1 MIPASYAQRRL
12 WLVDRLEGPSALYV
26 VPLVL
31 RISGRPDVTALREA
45 LRDVV
50 TRHEALRTRFPQVDG
65 EPVQE
70 IVPAAALPELLAVD
84 EVPADELEAEIRR
97 TGGHVFDLTAG
108 IPFHARLLTV
118 DDRTSALVIALH
130 HIAADGWSAAPL
142 WRDLSA
148 AYTARLAG
156 AEPDLDP
163 LPVQYADYTLWQREL
178 LGDADDPGSLLAE
191 QLAHWR
197 AALADAPE
205 ELELPTDRP
214 RPGASA
220 HDGGAVRLDIPADLH
235 ALLADVA
242 RAENATMFMVWH
254 AAVAVLLSKLGAGDD
269 IPIGS
274 PFAGRDEADLED
286 LVGFFVN
293 TLVLRTDLTGDPV
306 FTEVVRRVRSAT
318 VAAMNH
324 QDVPFERL
332 VEELAPARSLTR
344 HPLFQVNLTL
354 HNTPQARVDLPG
366 VTAVADFAD
375 LPLAKY
381 DLDFQILEHFD
392 EQGRPAGQRVEL
404 HYSADLFDRATVE
417 TLAGRLLRVL
427 RQAAH
432 TPHLA
437 LHAVDVLSPAEHETL
452 LAAVGDTT
460 APPPGATV
468 PDLFAARAAAH
479 PGATAVTHDGNSL
492 TYAELDAGSNR
503 LARHLVAC
511 GAGPGA
517 RVAVSLDR
525 APGLVVALLAVMKAG
540 AAYLPLD
547 PAYPAARIDALLT
560 DAAPALLLTTAD
572 TAAHAVAPSG
582 LRRVLLDEQDVRTAV
597 GARDAGPLAQDE
609 RRASLRPGHP
619 AYVIHTSGSTG
630 TPKGVVVA
638 HAQVTALLRSAAD
651 RYGFG
656 TDDVWTWFHSYAFD
670 FSVWEL
676 WGALLTGGRLVV
688 VGHDTSRSPA
698 DFHGLL
704 VREGVTVLSQ
714 TPSAFQQLDRADA
727 RQDTA
732 ALDARL
738 RLVVFGGEVLD
749 PARLTEWHAR
759 HGADGPRL
767 VNMYGITETTVHV
780 THLDLDAD
788 NCGAPGT
795 HGGSPVGR
803 PLDHTRVYVLD
814 DALRPVPPGVPG
826 EMYVTGS
833 GLALGYLE
841 RPGTTAARFV
851 ACPYEPGERMYRT
864 GDRARRAT
872 DGTLTYLGRTDD
884 QVKLR
889 GFRIEP
895 GEVEAALL
903 GHPQVAQAAVVL
915 RTDAPGGRRLVGYVV
930 PRDPAGATGEDG
942 AEPARRAREYAA
954 AVLPAHMVPSV
965 CVPLAR
971 LPLTANG
978 KLDRAALPAPGRES
992 TTVRGRGP
1000 ATVREQIL
1008 CTAFADVLDLP
1019 EVGADDDFF
1028 ALGGHSMLAVRLLD
1042 HLRAQGVRVD
1052 MRTLFTAPT
1061 PARLATVAGPEPVRI
1076 PEGTVP
1082 PGAAHLTP
1090 AMVPLAGLTEDELR
1104 TLTDALPDGAAGV
1117 ADVYP
1122 LGPLQEGLFFHHRF
1136 HAGASTASNTESG
1149 TPSAATG
1156 DQDAYVVRYVLGF
1169 DTAQLLDS
1177 FLTALSQV
1185 IDRHDVLRTS
1195 LAWTDLPH
1203 PVQVVH
1209 RHAELPVTE
1218 IDLGDGTD
1226 PVERLLAHGDEPL
1239 DLRSAPLMD
1248 ARTATEPGTG
1258 RRLLA
1263 VRMHHITQDHTT
1275 LDLVLREVTAVL
1287 AGRGDGLPAPRPYR
1301 DFVGQA
1307 LLSTPAEEHGAYFGR
1322 LLGDVTEPTAP
1333 FGVREVRGSG
1343 TDVTER
1349 RTVLDGPVTA
1359 RLRDQA
1365 RRAGVS
1371 AATVLHVVWSRVL
1384 AAVSGR
1390 DDVVFGTLLL
1400 GRMQAGDGASDV
1412 PGMFI
1417 NTLPVRART
1426 ADTDVAGAVHAMHH
1440 QLAELLVH
1448 EHASLA
1454 VAQRASGVRAPDPL
1468 FTAVLNYRHNSEGGP
1483 GAVLPP
1489 GTELLAFRE
1498 RTDYPLIVSVDDDG
1512 RALAF
1517 DVQAAAS
1524 LDPDLVT
1531 RLLHATAERVV
1542 DALEGAPD
1550 TPLADLDVLPAAE
1563 RHRILTEWNDT
1574 VAPGPVPTLDAL
1586 FADRA
1591 AATPHARALA
1601 FDHENTSADHED
1613 GREEGHGGTEHLDYA
1628 ELDARAN
1635 RLARHLIGHGVGPED
1650 RVLLLMD
1657 RSPDLVV
1664 ALLAVL
1670 KSGAAYVPVD
1680 PDQPAERI
1688 AHLCGDAAPAVVLT
1702 RTAHAGDVPVD
1713 APVAIVVDD
1722 PAVRSTVAA
1731 LSAHP
1736 VTQGERSTP
1745 LHPAHPAY
1753 VIYTSGSTG
1762 TPKGVVVPHSGA
1774 VNLLAFRWPGLT
1786 ADSRLLQF
1794 ASIGFDVATWEIMTA
1809 FSAGACLVVAP
1820 AARLLPRAGLE
1831 DLVERHAVTHLQL
1844 PPTVLGMVEDD
1855 HRLARVRTLLVAGEA
1870 LGQSLVDRWGADRWF
1885 GNAYGPTEI
1894 TVIAAADGPLRPG
1907 DAPTIGR
1914 PLPGVR
1920 LYVLDARLQ
1929 PVPDGVDGDLYVA
1942 GAGVARGYLDR
1953 PGLSAERFVADP
1965 HGAFGTRMYRTGD
1978 RAHRTAEGRLLYT
1991 GRADDQV
1998 KIRGFR
2004 IEPGEIETRLTE
2016 HEGVAHAVVVA
2027 RDDVPGA
2034 PGDRRLVA
2042 YVVPTDP
2049 GATGLPALLRGY
2061 LAARLPAHLV
2071 PAAFVSLD
2079 RLPLSVN
2086 GKLDRAAL
2094 PAPDPATGAGAARP
2108 TGTYD
2113 ELLCAAMAQALG
2125 LPRVGADDDFFA
2137 LGGHS
2142 LLAVRL
2148 VSRIRAV
2155 LGVEIPVHAVFEAP
2169 TAARLA
2175 ARMGEWTG
2183 IGVRPAVAV
2192 GVRPGRLPLSYAQRR
2207 LWFVDRL
2214 EGASALYNIPLV
2226 VRLSGRVDG
2235 AALGAALGDVVV
2247 RHEALRTRFP
2257 QVEGEPYQE
2266 VVPAGEVRVEL
2277 PVVPVRA
2284 GELEGRIE
2292 ECSGYVFDLAGE
2304 LPVRATLLTV
2314 DEESSVLVL
2323 VVHHIAGDGWSLAP
2337 LWRDLSTAYAARR
2350 AGHAPGW
2357 EPLPVQYADYTL
2369 WQRDL
2374 LGDPGDPESVLAEQ
2388 TSHWRTTLG
2397 GLPEELT
2404 LPTDRPRPS
2413 VESHRGAA
2421 TPVRV
2426 PAELHVRLAELAR
2439 SEGVTMFMVWQA
2451 AVAVLLSRLGAG
2463 EDIPLGSPVAGRTDE
2478 SLEDLVGLFV
2488 NTLVLR
2494 TDLSGDPAFTDVL
2507 ARVRRDALGALH
2519 HQEVPFERLV
2529 EELAPPRSMGRHPL
2543 FQTVLEVQ
2551 STPLLVPELAGVDVE
2566 VLPYAV
2572 RDAKFDLDLQV
2583 AERFDADGR
2592 PTGMEGE
2599 LVHAAD
2605 LFDRPTAEAL
2615 ANRLLLVLDAVA
2627 TTPGRPVHTVDVL
2640 DEAER
2645 RLVRDRSGQQP
2656 EIGGPDA
2663 RVYILDD
2670 RLMPVP
2676 PGMTGRL
2683 YTTCD
2688 ESTDDAV
2695 ASPFTEEESVMR
2707 PTGAHAYWDEGG
2719 RVRIVAPGTGTT
2731 PVTDAQP
2738 SVTAPARRGTGL
2750 REELLR
2756 TAFAHVLGVEE
2767 VLADDDFF
2775 ALGGH
2780 SLQAVRLVSR
2790 IRAVLGVELRV
2801 RDLFET
2807 PTVAGLAA
2815 RLDEATGTDV
2825 RPAVAV
2831 GVRPGRLPL
2840 SYAQRRLWFVDRL
2853 EGASALYNIPLV
2865 VRLSGRVDGAALGA
2879 ALGDVVVRHEALR
2892 TRFPQVEGEPYQEVV
2907 PAGEVRVELPVVP
2920 VRAGELEGRIEEC
2933 SGYVFDLAGELPVRA
2948 TLLTVGEE
2956 SSVLVLVVHHIAG
2969 DGWSLAP
2976 LWRDLST
2983 AYAARRAGHAP
2994 GWEPLPVQYADYTLW
3009 QQRMFDD
3016 EEASASRLTAQ
3027 VEHWRAALD
3036 GVPHELAL
3044 PFDRP
3049 RPARP
3054 GRGGGWADIEVPAEL
3069 HARMVKLA
3077 RSEGVTMFMVWQA
3090 AVAVLLSRLG
3100 AGEDIPLGSPVAGRT
3115 DESLEDLVGFFLN
3128 TLVLRTD
3135 LSGDPA
3141 FTDVLARVRTTA
3153 LDALDHQDVPFD
3165 RLVEKLAP
3173 ARYTDRVPFFQ
3184 VLVAVQNMPQAPVAL
3199 DGLDSD
3205 AGPGKPTTA
3214 KVDLDVQV
3222 VELHDEDGAPSG
3234 MTGGLTYATD
3244 LFDHSTAET
3253 LVARLLRVLDAATAD
3268 PARQISRIDVF
3279 DPAERRRLLTESN
3292 GPRSDTL
3299 ALTVPELFT
3308 IRASRSPKTI
3318 ALDTGAE
3325 QVTYGQLE
3333 ARSNRLAH
3341 HLMDLGVGP
3350 ETVVAV
3356 VMDRSPDVVTTLLA
3370 VLKAGGAY
3378 LTLDPTQ
3385 PATRRAG
3392 MAALAGAEVCLAD
3405 GRHADEARGMFATVV
3420 VADAGDSA
3428 WADRPAGTV
3437 AGRSL
3442 PDQLA
3447 YIMFTSGSTGEPKGI
3462 GTTHRDI
3469 VDLAGDRCW
3478 QFSGTARGMFAAPH
3492 TFDGSTVEVWVRLL
3506 TGGALVVTPP
3516 GRTDAARLRG
3526 LVADHGLTHAH
3537 LTAGLFRVIAEED
3550 PAAFTGVHDVLT
3562 GADIVPK
3569 EAVRRVLEAVP
3580 GIVVRSSYGPTESTV
3595 IATQIALTDP
3605 DTLGEVVSIGR
3616 PMDNTGVYVLDDRLR
3631 PVPAGVAGEA
3641 YIAGAGLARGYV
3653 ARAGLTAERFVACP
3667 FDAEGARM
3675 YRTGDIVRRR
3685 ADGALEFVSRADD
3698 QVKIR
3703 GFRVEPGEVEKLLAA
3718 HPAVAQ
3724 AVVTVREDTPGDKRL
3739 VAHVTYTPGESLF
3752 DVREFVA
3759 GHLPEYLVPDA
3770 VVVLDRLPLTANGKV
3785 DRAALP
3791 APEAVSAGAPRRPPS
3806 LREELL
3812 CSVFAQVLDVPRV
3825 GVDDDFFALGG
3836 HSLLAVRLVSRIRSL
3851 LGAEIPV
3858 QAVFETSTVAGL
3870 AAVVEDAVSTGTL
3883 RPALTSRDRP
3893 RRVPLSYAQRRL
3905 WFVDRLEA
3913 AGPLYNIPLALRL
3926 TGTLDSGALRAAWTD
3941 LLTRHESLR
3950 TRFLHADGDPYQD
3963 IVSLDDFPPYFAVE
3977 TVDRADLDA
3986 RITEAAGHVFDLTA
4000 GPPVRATLLDV
4011 EGPDS
4016 DEAVLVLLT
4025 HHIVADGWSMVPL
4038 LRDLSTAYTA
4048 RRAGHAPG
4056 WEPLPVQYA
4065 DHTLWQR
4072 DLLGDGDD
4080 PDSVLGRQVAFW
4092 RDALSDSPEE
4102 LTLPTDRP
4110 RPAVASR
4117 EGGWVPMATPAGL
4130 HARLTELAVAQGTT
4144 TFMVWQAALAVLL
4157 SRLGAGQDI
4166 PVGSPVAGRTDEAAD
4181 DLIGFFVNTLVLR
4194 TDLSGDPTFTEVLG
4208 RVRRAALGALGHQD
4222 IPFERLVEELAPTR
4236 SRARHPLFQVLLAVQ
4251 NVPGASVELPG
4262 LHVEALPTELGRAK
4276 FDLDLHV
4283 AERFDDEGRPAGT
4296 DGGITY
4302 AADLFDRSTVEA
4314 LIDRLLLVLHAV
4326 VADPTARVRDIAL
4339 LDPAAHHRVLTEWN
4353 STGRAEPAATVPDR
4367 FRAQAARTPHTPAL
4381 VADGART
4388 TYAELD
4394 AASDRLAQ
4402 YLTRHGAGPGQL
4414 VAVAMERSPET
4425 ITALLAVLK
4434 TGGAYLPVDVGY
4446 PTARVELMLRDA
4458 APVALLTTGDIA
4470 DRLPGTG
4477 EDRPRIVLDDPRT
4490 RDAVAAEK
4498 AVPTAT
4504 PPHLDSAAY
4513 TIYTSG
4519 STGTPKGVVATHRAV
4534 DRLVRPADYADVRAE
4549 DVVSHLGSVSF
4560 DSTTFDIWATLL
4572 NGATL
4577 AVGPAGSPSVA
4588 DIRDF
4593 LARHRVTVALLPTG
4607 LLHQVIDLDV
4617 EVLRGV
4623 RSVLTGG
4630 EALSV
4635 EHCRTLLDAL
4645 PGVRLMNGYGPTE
4658 SITYTH
4664 THVVTPE
4671 DVDSG
4676 RAIPLGRPLARTR
4689 AYVLDTALQ
4698 PVPVGVPGE
4707 LYIAGDGL
4715 ARGYTHRPGLS
4726 AERFTACPFEDGGA
4740 RMYRTG
4746 DLVRWRSDGVLEFV
4760 GRADDQTKIGGFRVE
4775 PGEVEATVSAHPD
4788 VAQAVVV
4795 VREDTPGDK
4804 RLAAYAAPA
4813 DPAVSGV
4820 ELSDRIRE
4828 FVADRLPD
4836 HMVPPFVT
4844 VLDRL
4849 PLTPNGK
4856 VDRAG
4861 LPTPDPMAAVSVE
4874 RGPASPYEELLGVVF
4889 ADVLRLPRVGIDD
4902 DFFALGGHSLLAV
4915 RLVSRIRTVLG
4926 AETSVAA
4933 VFENPTVSGLARQL
4947 TRDGG
4952 RARPVVVPMP
4962 RPPVLPL
4969 SYGQSRLWFVD
4980 RIEGPNHLYN
4990 ICLVLRLTGDL
5001 DPEILRT
5008 ALTDVVT
5015 RHESLRTTFPLVDD
5029 EPSQHVL
5036 PVDEAAVDLPVTAV
5050 TEEELAEAL
5059 AALAAHPFDLASEL
5073 PLRTAL
5079 FSLRPGAWVFSL
5091 TVHHIAGDGWS
5102 MGPLWRDLSQ
5112 AYRARAAGRPPEWVP
5127 LPVQYADHTLWQRD
5141 LLGDVNDPDSVLATQ
5156 VAHWKDRLR
5165 GAPQELALPVDRPRP
5180 AVSDH
5185 RAGLVPLN
5193 IPAPLHAR
5201 LAELA
5206 LGQGVTMFM
5215 LLHAAVAVLLSKSGA
5230 GRDIV
5235 MGSPV
5240 AGRTDQAVDD
5250 LVGFFAGT
5258 LVLRTDLS
5266 GDPDFL
5272 QLLDRVRKA
5281 GLDAFEH
5288 QDVPFER
5295 LVEELAPARSMAR
5308 NPLFQVM
5315 LAVQNNH
5322 RGTLSL
5328 PGVHV
5333 SEERAGSLTAR
5344 FDLDFE
5350 IRESFD
5356 EDGAPAGLD
5365 GEVVFAAELFDRST
5379 VETLAARLTRV
5390 LEEVAADPTL
5400 PVARA
5405 DLLDDAERRRVL
5417 EEWNATAGP
5426 LPDDTLAGLLARQ
5439 AARTPGGVALVS
5451 DGTQVTYAEL
5461 DERSDRLARHLIGL
5475 GAAPETLVGVA
5486 LDRSVE
5492 QIVALLAVVKTGAAY
5507 LPVDPGQPRRRT
5519 DLVLT
5524 DASPVLVLSTAETTA
5539 RLGGTESTAP
5549 ARWIDLDG
5557 PAVEALQGA
5566 PAPAPVTD
5574 TDRVTPLLP
5583 DHPAYV
5589 MYTSGSTG
5597 TPKGVCVP
5605 HHGVVN
5611 QLAWMQEE
5619 YRLEPTDRMLQRA
5632 SFGFDASVWEIF
5644 WPLLN
5649 GAAVVLSG
5657 PGAHAD
5663 PAHLAELIDREGVT
5677 VAQFVPSVL
5686 RTFLDGGAA
5695 ARCTGLRTVL
5705 CLGEALPAA
5714 VRDRFREVLGVP
5726 LHNLYGPTEASIAV
5740 TSWPCDAAQDGDT
5753 VPIGRPLRNIR
5764 AYVLDDGLLPASPG
5778 TAGELYVAGDGLAR
5792 GYLGRPVLT
5801 SERFVAC
5808 PFGHPGERMY
5818 RTGDIVRW
5826 TAGGHL
5832 EFLDRADDQVKIRG
5846 FRIEPGEIEATL
5858 AAHPEVAQAAVVTRE
5873 DPDGEPA
5880 LAGYFVPA
5888 AAADT
5893 ADDDDA
5899 DLGRQVRDYLAD
5911 RLPEHLVPP
5920 VLMPLD
5926 ALPLTLNGKLDRA
5939 ALPAPDY
5946 TALAA
5951 GGRGPVT
5958 LREQLLCSVFEQV
5971 LGVSAVGVDASF
5983 FDLGGHSL
5991 LAVRLV
5997 NRVKVVIG
6005 ADVPVR
6011 AVFEAPTVAGLLA
6024 WISREG
6030 RQGTTDVLVPMRA
6043 SGGRPPLFCAHT
6055 VLGLGWEYGWLAD
6068 AAPREQ
6074 PLYALR
6080 PRGMDT
6086 GAEEL
6091 PESLARMAADYVTQ
6105 IRAVQPEGPYHL
6117 LGWSF
6122 GGNVVQEMAAQLQD
6136 EGEEVAALILL
6147 DSSPVDGPVTDG
6159 QRAGFAEQEEKVAG
6173 ALTGEEHEAYL
6184 RVVRNNTRILLAH
6197 RTRKTSGTLLLIS
6210 ADSEAKGALWQPLV
6224 SGEVREHT
6232 LDCAHREMLLDPDV
6246 VRRIWDIAAGELEP
6260 TDTDPDPA

>member
-1 MIPASYAQRRL
+1 MHVIPASYAQRRL
-12 WLVDRLEGPSALYV
+12 WLVDRLEGPSALYT

-31 RISGRPDVTALREA
+31 RLTGRPDVAALRAA
-45 LRDVV
+45 LHDVV
-50 TRHEALRTRFPQVDG
+50 ARHEALRTRFRQVDG

-70 IVPAAALPELLAVD
+70 IVPVGDLADLLTED
-84 EVPADELEAEIRR
+84 EVRAGELEDEIGR
-97 TGGHVFDLTAG
+97 TARHVFDLASG

-142 WRDLSA
+142 WRDLSV
-148 AYTARLAG
+148 AYAARLNG
-156 AEPDLDP
+156 AEPDVAP

-197 AALADAPE
+197 AALAGAPE
-205 ELELPTDRP
+205 ELALPTDRP
-214 RPGASA
+214 RPVASA
-220 HDGGAVRLDIPADLH
+220 HEGGIVRLDVPADLH
-235 ALLADVA
+235 ARLAELA
-242 RAENATMFMVWH
+242 RAQNATMFMVWH
-254 AAVAVLLSKLGAGDD
+254 AALAVLLSKLGAGED

-293 TLVLRTDLTGDPV
+293 SLVLRTDVSGDPA
-306 FTEVVRRVRSAT
+306 FTEVVRRVRGT
-318 VAAMNH
+318 VVDAMNH

-354 HNTPQARVDLPG
+354 HNTPRVLVDLPG
-366 VTAVADFAD
+366 LEAVADFAG
-375 LPLAKY
+375 LTLAKY
-381 DLDFQILEHFD
+381 DLDVQVQERFD
-392 EQGRPAGQRVEL
+392 EQGRPTGQRVEL
-404 HYSADLFDRATVE
+404 HYSADLFDRATAE
-417 TLAGRLLRVL
+417 AIAGRLLRVL

-432 TPHLA
+432 IPDLP
-437 LHAVDVLSPAEHETL
+437 LHAVDVLSPAEQETL
-452 LAAVGDTT
+452 LAAAGDTA
-460 APPPGATV
+460 APPPGATL
-468 PDLFAARAAAH
+468 PDLFAVRAAAH
-479 PGATAVTHDGNSL
+479 PDATAVGHGATAL
-492 TYAELDAGSNR
+492 TYAELDADSNR
-503 LARHLVAC
+503 LARHLVAR
-511 GAGPGA
+511 GAGPET
-517 RVAVSLDR
+517 RVAVSLER
-525 APGLVVALLAVMKAG
+525 TPALVTALLAVMKAG
-540 AAYLPLD
+540 AAYLPVD
-547 PAYPAARIDALLT
+547 PGHPAARTDALLT
-560 DAAPALLLTTAD
+560 HAAPALLITTAG
-572 TAAHAVAPSG
+572 TTAHAVAASG
-582 LRRVLLDEQDVRTAV
+582 LPRVPLDDPETRAAV
-597 GARDAGPLAQDE
+597 AARDAGPLTQDE
-609 RRASLRPGHP
+609 RRAPLRPEHP

-630 TPKGVVVA
+630 APKGVVVE
-638 HAQVTALLRSAAD
+638 HAQVTALLRAAAE

-688 VGHDTSRSPA
+688 VDHDTSRSPA
-698 DFHGLL
+698 DFHALL

-714 TPSAFQQLDRADA
+714 TPSAFQQLDQADA
-727 RQDTA
+727 RQDAA

-738 RLVVFGGEVLD
+738 RLVVFGGEALD
-749 PARLTEWHAR
+749 PARLTDWYAR
-759 HGADGPRL
+759 HDGDGPRL

-780 THLDLDAD
+780 THLDLDPRAGD
-788 NCGAPGT
+788 VPGT

-803 PLDHTRVYVLD
+803 PLDHVRVHVLD

-833 GLALGYLE
+833 GVARGYLD
-841 RPGTTAARFV
+841 RPATTAARFV
-851 ACPYEPGERMYRT
+851 ACPFEPGTRMYRT
-864 GDRARRAT
+864 GDRARRTA
-872 DGTLTYLGRTDD
+872 DGALTYLGRADD

-903 GHPQVAQAAVVL
+903 DHGQIAQAAVVL
-915 RTDAPGGRRLVGYVV
+915 RTGPPGDRRLVGYVV
-930 PRDPAGATGEDG
+930 PRDPAGATGEPG
-942 AEPARRAREYAA
+942 AELARRAREHAA
-954 AVLPAHMVPSV
+954 ALLPAHMVPSV
-965 CVPLAR
+965 CVPLER
-971 LPLTANG
+971 LPLTSNG
-978 KLDRAALPAPGRES
+978 KLDRAALPAPDRES
-992 TTVRGRGP
+992 ATGGGRGP
-1000 ATVREQIL
+1000 ATTREETL

-1019 EVGADDDFF
+1019 SVGVNDDFF

-1042 HLRAQGVRVD
+1042 RLRAEGVRVD

-1061 PARLATVAGPEPVRI
+1061 PARLAAAAGAEPVWL

-1082 PGAAHLTP
+1082 PDATRLTP
-1090 AMVPLAGLTEDELR
+1090 DMVPLAGLTEDELR
-1104 TLTDALPDGAAGV
+1104 TVTDTLPDGVAGV
-1117 ADVYP
+1117 ADIYP
-1122 LGPLQEGLFFHHRF
+1122 LGPLQEGLFFHHRL
-1136 HAGASTASNTESG
+1136 HAGSDTADG
-1149 TPSAATG
+1149 TDGG
-1156 DQDAYVVRYVLGF
+1156 DPYVVRYVLAF
-1169 DTAQLLDS
+1169 DTPQALDS
-1177 FLTALSQV
+1177 FLAALVQV

-1195 LAWTDLPH
+1195 LAWRGLPH
-1203 PVQVVH
+1203 PVQIVH
-1209 RHAELPVTE
+1209 RHAALPVTE
-1218 IDLGDGTD
+1218 TDLGEGPD
-1226 PVERLLAHGDEPL
+1226 PVERLLAHDDEPL
-1239 DLRSAPLMD
+1239 DLSRAPLMD

-1263 VRMHHITQDHTT
+1263 LRMHHITQDHTT
-1275 LDLVLREVTAVL
+1275 LDLVLREATAVL
-1287 AGRGDGLPAPRPYR
+1287 AGRGGTLPAPRPYR
-1301 DFVGQA
+1301 DFVGRA
-1307 LLSTPAEEHGAYFGR
+1307 LLSTPAEEHSAYFGR
-1322 LLGDVTEPTAP
+1322 LLGDVTEPTAA
-1333 FGVREVRGSG
+1333 FGILEGRGDGS
-1343 TDVTER
+1343 DVTEH
-1349 RTVLDGPVTA
+1349 RTVLDAPVAA
-1359 RLRDQA
+1359 RLRAQA

-1400 GRMQAGDGASDV
+1400 GRTQSGEGAGDV
-1412 PGMFI
+1412 PGLFI

-1426 ADTDVAGAVHAMHH
+1426 AGTDVGGALDAMHH
-1440 QLAELLVH
+1440 QLAELMVH

-1454 VAQRASGVRAPDPL
+1454 AAQRAGGVRAPAPL
-1468 FTAVLNYRHNSEGGP
+1468 FTAVFNYRHNASGGP
-1483 GAVLPP
+1483 GTVLPP

-1498 RTDYPLIVSVDDDG
+1498 RTTYPLLVSVDDDG

-1517 DVQAAAS
+1517 DVQAAAP
-1524 LDPDLVT
+1524 LDPALVT
-1531 RLLHATAERVV
+1531 RLLHATTERVV
-1542 DALEGAPD
+1542 DALEHAPG
-1550 TPLADLDVLPAAE
+1550 TSLADLDVLPDAE
-1563 RHRILTEWNDT
+1563 RHRILTEGNGTGHSD
-1574 VAPGPVPTLDAL
+1574 ADRTLVDV

-1591 AATPHARALA
+1591 AATPQAVALTY
-1601 FDHENTSADHED
+1601 DHD
-1613 GREEGHGGTEHLDYA
+1613 GAPEELDYA
-1628 ELDARAN
+1628 GLDARAN
-1635 RLARHLIGHGVGPED
+1635 RLARHLIGRGVGPED
-1650 RVLLLMD
+1650 RVMLLMD

-1688 AHLCGDAAPAVVLT
+1688 AHLYADAAPAAVLT
-1702 RTAHAGDVPVD
+1702 STAHAASLPAFIA
-1713 APVAIVVDD
+1713 APVVVDD
-1722 PAVRSTVAA
+1722 PAVRSAVAA
-1731 LSAHP
+1731 HALEP
-1736 VTQGERSTP
+1736 ITQDERTRRLRPS
-1745 LHPAHPAY
+1745 HPAY
-1753 VIYTSGSTG
+1753 AIYTSGSTG

-1786 ADSRLLQF
+1786 AESRLLQF

-1809 FSAGACLVVAP
+1809 FAAGARLVVAP
-1820 AARLLPRAGLE
+1820 AVRLLPGAGLE
-1831 DLVERHAVTHLQL
+1831 DLVARHAVTHLQL
-1844 PPTVLGMVEDD
+1844 PPTVLGMVTDD
-1855 HRLARVRTLLVAGEA
+1855 HRLASVRTLLVAGEA

-1885 GNAYGPTEI
+1885 GNAYGPTEVS
-1894 TVIAAADGPLRPG
+1894 VIATADGPLRPG
-1907 DAPTIGR
+1907 AAPTIGR
-1914 PLPGVR
+1914 ALPGVR
-1920 LYVLDARLQ
+1920 LYVLDARLR

-1942 GAGVARGYLDR
+1942 GAGVARGYVGL
-1953 PGLSAERFVADP
+1953 PALSAERFVADP
-1965 HGAFGTRMYRTGD
+1965 YGAVGTRMYRTGD
-1978 RAHRTAEGRLLYT
+1978 TVRRTSDGRLLYV
-1991 GRADDQV
+1991 GRTDDQV
-1998 KIRGFR
+1998 KIRGVR
-2004 IEPGEIETRLTE
+2004 IEPGEIEKRLTE
-2016 HEGVAHAVVVA
+2016 HASIAHAAVVA

-2034 PGDRRLVA
+2034 LGDKRLVA
-2042 YVVPTDP
+2042 YVVPKEP
-2049 GATGLPALLRGY
+2049 GAPRAAGLFAVLRDH

-2071 PAAFVSLD
+2071 PSAFVALE

-2094 PAPDPATGAGAARP
+2094 PVPDPAADAGAGRP
-2108 TGTYD
+2108 AGTYE
-2113 ELLCAAMAQALG
+2113 ELICASMAEVLG
-2125 LPRVGADDDFFA
+2125 VPRVGVDDDFFA

-2148 VSRIRAV
+2148 VGRVRAV
-2155 LGVEIPVHAVFEAP
+2155 LDVEIPVHAVFEDP
-2169 TAARLA
+2169 TATRLA

-2183 IGVRPAVAV
+2183 ARARTAVVAGERPE
-2192 GVRPGRLPLSYAQRR
+2192 RLPLSYAQRR

-2226 VRLSGRVDG
+2226 VRLSGRVDV
-2235 AALGAALGDVVV
+2235 AALRAALGDVVG

-2266 VVPAGEVRVEL
+2266 IVPVDEARGECAVVPVPAGEV
-2277 PVVPVRA
+2277 
-2284 GELEGRIE
+2284 EGRIGE
-2292 ECSGYVFDLAGE
+2292 FSGHVFDLATE
-2304 LPVRATLLTV
+2304 LPVRATLLTSG
-2314 DEESSVLVL
+2314 EESSVLVL

-2337 LWRDLSTAYAARR
+2337 LWRDVSTAYAARLSGR
-2350 AGHAPGW
+2350 APDFP
-2357 EPLPVQYADYTL
+2357 PLPVQYADYAL
-2369 WQRDL
+2369 WQHRLFGEEDAADSR
-2374 LGDPGDPESVLAEQ
+2374 LGAEVE
-2388 TSHWRTTLG
+2388 HWRAALDG
-2397 GLPEELT
+2397 VPHEIALPF
-2404 LPTDRPRPS
+2404 DRPRP
-2413 VESHRGAA
+2413 ERPGRGGGW
-2421 TPVRV
+2421 VDIEV
-2426 PAELHVRLAELAR
+2426 PADLHARMAALAR

-2478 SLEDLVGLFV
+2478 SLEG
-2488 NTLVLR
+2488 
-2494 TDLSGDPAFTDVL
+2494 
-2507 ARVRRDALGALH
+2507 
-2519 HQEVPFERLV
+2519 
-2529 EELAPPRSMGRHPL
+2529 
-2543 FQTVLEVQ
+2543 
-2551 STPLLVPELAGVDVE
+2551 
-2566 VLPYAV
+2566 
-2572 RDAKFDLDLQV
+2572 
-2583 AERFDADGR
+2583 
-2592 PTGMEGE
+2592 
-2599 LVHAAD
+2599 
-2605 LFDRPTAEAL
+2605 
-2615 ANRLLLVLDAVA
+2615 
-2627 TTPGRPVHTVDVL
+2627 
-2640 DEAER
+2640 
-2645 RLVRDRSGQQP
+2645 
-2656 EIGGPDA
+2656 
-2663 RVYILDD
+2663 
-2670 RLMPVP
+2670 
-2676 PGMTGRL
+2676 
-2683 YTTCD
+2683 
-2688 ESTDDAV
+2688 
-2695 ASPFTEEESVMR
+2695 
-2707 PTGAHAYWDEGG
+2707 
-2719 RVRIVAPGTGTT
+2719 
-2731 PVTDAQP
+2731 
-2738 SVTAPARRGTGL
+2738 
-2750 REELLR
+2750 
-2756 TAFAHVLGVEE
+2756 
-2767 VLADDDFF
+2767 
-2775 ALGGH
+2775 
-2780 SLQAVRLVSR
+2780 
-2790 IRAVLGVELRV
+2790 
-2801 RDLFET
+2801 
-2807 PTVAGLAA
+2807 
-2815 RLDEATGTDV
+2815 
-2825 RPAVAV
+2825 
-2831 GVRPGRLPL
+2831 
-2840 SYAQRRLWFVDRL
+2840 
-2853 EGASALYNIPLV
+2853 
-2865 VRLSGRVDGAALGA
+2865 
-2879 ALGDVVVRHEALR
+2879 
-2892 TRFPQVEGEPYQEVV
+2892 
-2907 PAGEVRVELPVVP
+2907 
-2920 VRAGELEGRIEEC
+2920 
-2933 SGYVFDLAGELPVRA
+2933 
-2948 TLLTVGEE
+2948 
-2956 SSVLVLVVHHIAG
+2956 
-2969 DGWSLAP
+2969 
-2976 LWRDLST
+2976 
-2983 AYAARRAGHAP
+2983 
-2994 GWEPLPVQYADYTLW
+2994 
-3009 QQRMFDD
+3009 
-3016 EEASASRLTAQ
+3016 
-3027 VEHWRAALD
+3027 
-3036 GVPHELAL
+3036 
-3044 PFDRP
+3044 
-3049 RPARP
+3049 
-3054 GRGGGWADIEVPAEL
+3054 
-3069 HARMVKLA
+3069 
-3077 RSEGVTMFMVWQA
+3077 
-3090 AVAVLLSRLG
+3090 
-3100 AGEDIPLGSPVAGRT
+3100 
-3115 DESLEDLVGFFLN
+3115 LVGFFLN

-3135 LSGDPA
+3135 LSGDPT

-3153 LDALDHQDVPFD
+3153 LDALDHQDLPFD

-3184 VLVAVQNMPQAPVAL
+3184 VLVAVQNMPQAHVTLP
-3199 DGLDSD
+3199 GLDAD

-3222 VELHDEDGAPSG
+3222 VELHDENGAPSG
-3234 MTGGLTYATD
+3234 MAGGLTYATE

-3253 LVARLLRVLDAATAD
+3253 LVARLLRVLEAATAD
-3268 PARQISRIDVF
+3268 PARPVSRIDVF

-3292 GPRSDTL
+3292 GARSDTL
-3299 ALTVPELFT
+3299 ALTVPELFA
-3308 IRASRSPKTI
+3308 IRASRAAKAV
-3318 ALDTGAE
+3318 ALDTGAGP
-3325 QVTYGQLE
+3325 VTYGELD

-3341 HLMDLGVGP
+3341 HLIDLGVGP
-3350 ETVVAV
+3350 ESVVAV

-3378 LTLDPTQ
+3378 LTLDPAQ
-3385 PATRRAG
+3385 PAGRTAD
-3392 MAALAGAEVCLAD
+3392 MAARSGSEVCLAD
-3405 GRHADEARGMFATVV
+3405 ARYAEEARGVFATVV
-3420 VADAGDSA
+3420 VADEGDAA

-3447 YIMFTSGSTGEPKGI
+3447 YTMFTSGSTGEPKGI
-3462 GTTHRDI
+3462 GITHRDI

-3478 QFSGTARGMFAAPH
+3478 QFPGTARGMFAAPH

-3506 TGGALVVTPP
+3506 TGGTLIVTPP
-3516 GRTDAARLRG
+3516 GRTDAARLRS

-3550 PAAFTGVHDVLT
+3550 PAAFAGVHDVLT

-3569 EAVRRVLEAVP
+3569 EAVRRVLEAAP
-3580 GIVVRSSYGPTESTV
+3580 GITVRSSYGPTEATV

-3605 DTLGEVVSIGR
+3605 DALGDTVSIGR
-3616 PMDNTGVYVLDDRLR
+3616 PMDNTSVYVLDDSLE
-3631 PVPAGVAGEA
+3631 PVPVGVAGEA
-3641 YIAGAGLARGYV
+3641 YLAGAGLARGYV
-3653 ARAGLTAERFVACP
+3653 ARSGLTAERFVACP
-3667 FDAEGARM
+3667 FDVPGARM

-3685 ADGALEFVSRADD
+3685 ADGALEFVSRVDD

-3703 GFRVEPGEVEKLLAA
+3703 GFRVEPGEVEKLLAG
-3718 HPAVAQ
+3718 HTAVAQ

-3739 VAHVTYTPGESLF
+3739 VAHVTPAPGETLP

-3759 GHLPEYLVPDA
+3759 GRLPEYLVPDS

-3791 APEAVSAGAPRRPPS
+3791 APEAVGTEASRRPPS

-3812 CSVFAQVLDVPRV
+3812 CSVFAQVLGVPRV

-3851 LGAEIPV
+3851 LGVEIPV
-3858 QAVFETSTVAGL
+3858 HEVFETSTVAGL
-3870 AAVVEDAVSTGTL
+3870 AATVEEAGSSGVL
-3883 RPALTSRDRP
+3883 RPALVSVPRP

-3926 TGTLDSGALRAAWTD
+3926 TGPLDTGALRAAWTD

-3977 TVDRADLDA
+3977 SAGRDELDA
-3986 RITEAAGHVFDLTA
+3986 RVVEAAGHVFDLTA

-4011 EGPDS
+4011 DGPGT
-4016 DEAVLVLLT
+4016 DEAVLVLVT

-4038 LRDLSTAYTA
+4038 LRDLSAAYTA
-4048 RRAGHAPG
+4048 RRAGRAPD

-4072 DLLGDGDD
+4072 GLLGDGDE
-4080 PDSVLGRQVAFW
+4080 PDSILANQVAFW
-4092 RDALSDSPEE
+4092 RDALSGSPEE

-4117 EGGWVPMATPAGL
+4117 EGGWVPMSAPADL
-4130 HARLTELAVAQGTT
+4130 HARLTELAVAQGAT

-4166 PVGSPVAGRTDEAAD
+4166 PIGSPVAGRTDEAAD

-4194 TDLSGDPTFTEVLG
+4194 TDLSGDPTFAEVLG
-4208 RVRRAALGALGHQD
+4208 RVRRSALGALGHQD
-4222 IPFERLVEELAPTR
+4222 VPFERLVEELAPTR
-4236 SRARHPLFQVLLAVQ
+4236 SRARHPLFQILLAVQ
-4251 NVPGASVELPG
+4251 NVPSAAIDLPG
-4262 LHVEALPTELGRAK
+4262 LQVEALSTELGRAK

-4283 AERFDDEGRPAGT
+4283 AERFDDEGVPAGI

-4302 AADLFDRSTVEA
+4302 AADLFDRSTVQS
-4314 LIDRLLLVLHAV
+4314 LIDRLLLVLRAV
-4326 VADPTARVRDIAL
+4326 VADPAQRVRDITL
-4339 LDPAAHHRVLTEWN
+4339 LDPADHHRVLTEWN
-4353 STGRAEPAATVPDR
+4353 RTERAEPAATVPDR
-4367 FRAQAARTPHTPAL
+4367 FRLQAARTPDAPAL
-4381 VADGART
+4381 VADDARM

-4402 YLTRHGAGPGQL
+4402 YLTRHGAGPGRL

-4425 ITALLAVLK
+4425 IVALLAVLK

-4446 PTARVELMLRDA
+4446 PEARIALMLRDA
-4458 APVALLTTGDIA
+4458 APTALLTTTGMA
-4470 DRLPGTG
+4470 DRLPAAAGG
-4477 EDRPRIVLDDPRT
+4477 PPRIVLDDPST
-4490 RDAVAAEK
+4490 RAAVAAQD

-4504 PPHLDSAAY
+4504 PAHVDSAAY

-4534 DRLVRPADYADVRAE
+4534 DRLVRPADYAGLREE

-4588 DIRDF
+4588 DIRDY

-4617 EVLRGV
+4617 EALSGV

-4635 EHCRTLLDAL
+4635 EHCRALFDAL
-4645 PGVRLMNGYGPTE
+4645 PGTRLMNGYGPTE

-4664 THVVTPE
+4664 THPVTRE

-4689 AYVLDTALQ
+4689 AYVLDTALR

-4715 ARGYTHRPGLS
+4715 ARGYAGRPGLT

-4746 DLVRWRSDGVLEFV
+4746 DFVRWRADGVLEFV
-4760 GRADDQTKIGGFRVE
+4760 GRADDQAKIGGFRVE

-4813 DPAVSGV
+4813 DPAVAGR
-4820 ELSDRIRE
+4820 ELADRVRQ

-4836 HMVPPFVT
+4836 HLVPPFVT

-4861 LPTPDPMAAVSVE
+4861 LPVPDPTAAVSVA
-4874 RGPASPYEELLGVVF
+4874 RGPATPYEELLGVVF
-4889 ADVLRLPRVGIDD
+4889 ADVLRLPRVGVDD

-4915 RLVSRIRTVLG
+4915 RLVSRIRAVLG

-4933 VFENPTVSGLARQL
+4933 VFESPTVSGLARQL
-4947 TRDGG
+4947 TQDEG
-4952 RARPVVVPMP
+4952 RARPALVPRKRPAVVP
-4962 RPPVLPL
+4962 V

-4990 ICLVLRLTGDL
+4990 IGLVLRLTGDL
-5001 DPEILRT
+5001 DPGLLRT
-5008 ALTDVVT
+5008 ALADVVA

-5029 EPSQHVL
+5029 EPCQHIV
-5036 PVDEAAVDLPVTAV
+5036 PVDEAAVELPVTAL
-5050 TEEELAEAL
+5050 TEEELAGHLDGL
-5059 AALAAHPFDLASEL
+5059 ATHSFDLAREL
-5073 PLRTAL
+5073 PLKAAL
-5079 FSLRPGAWVFSL
+5079 FSLRPGEWALSV

-5102 MGPLWRDLSQ
+5102 MGPLWRDLSH
-5112 AYRARAAGRPPEWVP
+5112 AYRARAAGRAPEREP

-5141 LLGDVNDPDSVLATQ
+5141 FLGDAEDPDSVLATQ
-5156 VAHWKDRLR
+5156 VAHWKERLR
-5165 GAPQELALPVDRPRP
+5165 GAPQELDLPTDRPRP

-5215 LLHAAVAVLLSKSGA
+5215 LLHAAVGVLLSKSGA

-5240 AGRTDQAVDD
+5240 AGRTDQALDD

-5272 QLLDRVRKA
+5272 ELLDRVRTT

-5315 LAVQNNH
+5315 LAVQSNH

-5328 PGVHV
+5328 PGVQV
-5333 SEERAGSLTAR
+5333 REEPTGALTAR

-5350 IRESFD
+5350 VRESFD
-5356 EDGAPAGLD
+5356 ESGAPAGLD
-5365 GEVVFAAELFDRST
+5365 GEVVYATELFDRST
-5379 VETLAARLTRV
+5379 VEALAARLLRV
-5390 LEEVAADPTL
+5390 LETVAADPSL
-5400 PVARA
+5400 PVTRVG
-5405 DLLDDAERRRVL
+5405 LLDDAERRCVT
-5417 EEWNATAGP
+5417 EEWNDTAGP
-5426 LPDDTLAGLLARQ
+5426 LPDETLAGLFAGQ
-5439 AARTPGGVALVS
+5439 AARTPDAVALVS
-5451 DGTQVTYAEL
+5451 DGTEVTYAEL
-5461 DERSDRLARHLIGL
+5461 DQRSDRLARHLIGL

-5486 LDRSVE
+5486 LDRSVD
-5492 QIVALLAVVKTGAAY
+5492 QIVALVAVVKTGAAY
-5507 LPVDPGQPRRRT
+5507 LPVDPGQPRHRT

-5524 DASPVLVLSTAETTA
+5524 DASPVLVLSTVETTA
-5539 RLGGTESTAP
+5539 RLGRTEDGTPS
-5549 ARWIDLDG
+5549 RWIDLDG
-5557 PAVEALQGA
+5557 PLADALRDGSA
-5566 PAPAPVTD
+5566 PEPVTD
-5574 TDRVTPLLP
+5574 AGRGTPLRP
-5583 DHPAYV
+5583 HHPAYV

-5605 HHGVVN
+5605 HLGVVN
-5611 QLAWMQEE
+5611 QLAWMQDA
-5619 YRLEPTDRMLQRA
+5619 YRLEPADRMLQRA

-5657 PGAHAD
+5657 PGAHPD
-5663 PAHLAELIDREGVT
+5663 PEYLASLIEQERVT

-5686 RTFLDGGAA
+5686 RTFLDGGATE
-5695 ARCTGLRTVL
+5695 RCTSLRTIL
-5705 CLGEALPAA
+5705 CLGEALPGA
-5714 VRDRFREVLGVP
+5714 VRDRVRETLGIP

-5740 TSWPCDAAQDGDT
+5740 TAWPCDADQDGDT
-5753 VPIGRPLRNIR
+5753 VPIGWPLRNIR
-5764 AYVLDDGLLPASPG
+5764 AYVLDDGLLPVPPG
-5778 TAGELYVAGDGLAR
+5778 TAGELYVAGAGLAR

-5801 SERFVAC
+5801 AERFVAC
-5808 PFGHPGERMY
+5808 PYGPAGERMY

-5846 FRIEPGEIEATL
+5846 FRIEPGEVEAVL
-5858 AAHPEVAQAAVVTRE
+5858 ATHPKVAQAAVVTRE
-5873 DPDGEPA
+5873 GPGGEPA
-5880 LAGYFVPA
+5880 LVGYLVPA
-5888 AAADT
+5888 AA
-5893 ADDDDA
+5893 DDDGA
-5899 DLGRQVRDYLAD
+5899 DLVRQVREYLAD

-5920 VLMPLD
+5920 VLTPLD
-5926 ALPLTLNGKLDRA
+5926 TLPLTPNGKLDRA
-5939 ALPAPDY
+5939 ALPSPDHA
-5946 TALAA
+5946 ALAT
-5951 GGRGPVT
+5951 GGRGPLT

-5971 LGVSAVGVDASF
+5971 LGVSPVGVDASF
-5983 FDLGGHSL
+5983 FALGGHSL

-5997 NRVKVVIG
+5997 NRIKVVIG

-6011 AVFEAPTVAGLLA
+6011 AVFEAPTVAGMLA
-6024 WISREG
+6024 WIAREA
-6030 RQGTTDVLVPMRA
+6030 RQGSADVLVPMRA
-6043 SGGRPPLFCAHT
+6043 SGDRPPLFCAHT
-6055 VLGLGWEYGWLAD
+6055 VLGLGWEYGWLTD
-6068 AAPREQ
+6068 AAPGDQ

-6086 GAEEL
+6086 GAAEL
-6091 PESLARMAADYVTQ
+6091 PDSLARMAADYVAQ
-6105 IRAVQPEGPYHL
+6105 IRTVQPSGPYHL

-6136 EGEEVAALILL
+6136 AGEEVAALILL
-6147 DSSPVDGPVTDG
+6147 DSSPVDGPATAE
-6159 QRAGFAEQEEKVAG
+6159 QRAGFAEQEETVAG

-6184 RVVRNNTRILLAH
+6184 RIVRNNTRILLAH
-6197 RTRKTSGTLLLIS
+6197 RTRKTTGTLLLVS
-6210 ADSEAKGALWQPLV
+6210 ADSETKAGLWRPFV
-6224 SGEVREHT
+6224 SGEIREHT
-6232 LDCAHREMLLDPDV
+6232 LDCAHREMLLNPDV
-6246 VRRIWDIAAGELEP
+6246 VRQIWSLAAGELTP
-6260 TDTDPDPA
+6260 TDTAPGQA

>member
-12 WLVDRLEGPSALYV
+12 WLVDRLEGPSALYT

-31 RISGRPDVTALREA
+31 HLTGRPDVTALRAA
-45 LRDVV
+45 LHDVV
-50 TRHEALRTRFPQVDG
+50 ARHEALRTRFPQVDG

-70 IVPAAALPELLAVD
+70 IVPAGELDDLLTED
-84 EVPADELEAEIRR
+84 EVRADELQDEIGR
-97 TGGHVFDLTAG
+97 TARHVFDLAAG

-118 DDRTSALVIALH
+118 DDRTSALVVALH

-148 AYTARLAG
+148 AYTARLTG
-156 AEPDLDP
+156 AEPDLAP

-197 AALADAPE
+197 AALAGAPE
-205 ELELPTDRP
+205 ELALPTDRP
-214 RPGASA
+214 RPATSA
-220 HDGGAVRLDIPADLH
+220 HDGGVVRLDVPAGLHARLADL
-235 ALLADVA
+235 A
-242 RAENATMFMVWH
+242 RDENATMFMVWH
-254 AAVAVLLSKLGAGDD
+254 AALAVLLSKLGAGED
-269 IPIGS
+269 IPVGS

-293 TLVLRTDLTGDPV
+293 TLVLRTDVSGDPA
-306 FTEVVRRVRSAT
+306 FTEVVRRVRGTA
-318 VAAMNH
+318 VDAMNH

-332 VEELAPARSLTR
+332 VEDLAPARSLTR

-354 HNTPQARVDLPG
+354 HNTPRLPVDLPG
-366 VTAVADFAD
+366 LTAVAEFAAP
-375 LPLAKY
+375 PLAKY
-381 DLDFQILEHFD
+381 DLDVQVQEQVD
-392 EQGRPAGQRVEL
+392 AQGRPAGQRVEL
-404 HYSADLFDRATVE
+404 HYSADLFDRATAE
-417 TLAGRLLRVL
+417 AIAGRLLRVL
-427 RQAAH
+427 SQVAH
-432 TPHLA
+432 TPELP
-437 LHAVDVLSPAEHETL
+437 LHAVDVLSPAEHQALT
-452 LAAVGDTT
+452 AAAGSAA

-479 PGATAVTHDGNSL
+479 PDAAAVTHGATTL
-492 TYAELDAGSNR
+492 TYAELDAESNR

-511 GAGPGA
+511 GAGPET
-517 RVAVSLDR
+517 RVAVSLER
-525 APGLVVALLAVMKAG
+525 TPGLVTALLAVMKAG
-540 AAYLPLD
+540 AAYLPAD
-547 PAYPAARIDALLT
+547 PAHPAARTGALLA

-572 TAAHAVAPSG
+572 TAAHAAAAPD
-582 LRRVLLDEQDVRTAV
+582 LRRVLLDDPQTRTAV
-597 GARDAGPLAQDE
+597 AARDAGPLTQDE
-609 RRASLRPGHP
+609 RRAPLRPGHP

-630 TPKGVVVA
+630 APKGVVVG

-688 VGHDTSRSPA
+688 VDHDTSRSPD
-698 DFHGLL
+698 DFHDLL

-714 TPSAFQQLDRADA
+714 TPSAFQQLDQADA
-727 RQDTA
+727 RRDAA
-732 ALDARL
+732 ALGARL
-738 RLVVFGGEVLD
+738 RLLVFGGEALD
-749 PARLTEWHAR
+749 PARLTDWHDR
-759 HGADGPRL
+759 HGTDGPRP

-780 THLDLDAD
+780 THLDLDPGTAA
-788 NCGAPGT
+788 APGT

-803 PLDHTRVYVLD
+803 PLDHTRVHVLD

-833 GLALGYLE
+833 GVARGYLN
-841 RPGTTAARFV
+841 RPATTAARFV
-851 ACPYEPGERMYRT
+851 ACPFEPGTRMYRT
-864 GDRARRAT
+864 GDRARRAA

-903 GHPQVAQAAVVL
+903 DHEPIGRAAVVL
-915 RTDAPGGRRLVGYVV
+915 RTDTPGDRRLVGYVV
-930 PRDPAGATGEDG
+930 PRDPAAATGEDG
-942 AEPARRAREYAA
+942 AELARRAREHAA
-954 AVLPAHMVPSV
+954 ALLPAHMVPSV

-978 KLDRAALPAPGRES
+978 KLDRAALPAPDREGAAGGRA
-992 TTVRGRGP
+992 P
-1000 ATVREQIL
+1000 ATAREEIL
-1008 CTAFADVLDLP
+1008 CTAFAEVLDLP
-1019 EVGADDDFF
+1019 SVGADDDFF

-1042 HLRAQGVRVD
+1042 HLRTRGVRVD

-1061 PARLATVAGPEPVRI
+1061 PARLAAAAGPEPVRV

-1082 PGAAHLTP
+1082 PGATRLTP
-1090 AMVPLAGLTEDELR
+1090 EMVPLAGLTEDELR
-1104 TLTDALPDGAAGV
+1104 TVTDALPDGAAGV

-1122 LGPLQEGLFFHHRF
+1122 LGPLQEGLFFHHRLN
-1136 HAGASTASNTESG
+1136 AGTGTAG
-1149 TPSAATG
+1149 G
-1156 DQDAYVVRYVLGF
+1156 DGDPYVVRYVLGF
-1169 DTAQLLDS
+1169 DTPRLLDS
-1177 FLTALSQV
+1177 FLAALARV

-1195 LAWTDLPH
+1195 LAWTGLPH

-1218 IDLGDGTD
+1218 TDLGDGPD
-1226 PVERLLAHGDEPL
+1226 PVARLLAHGDEPL
-1239 DLRSAPLMD
+1239 DLRRAPLMD

-1275 LDLVLREVTAVL
+1275 LDLVLREATAVL
-1287 AGRGDGLPAPRPYR
+1287 AGRGETLPAPRPYR
-1301 DFVGQA
+1301 EFVGRA
-1307 LLSTPAEEHGAYFGR
+1307 LLTTPAEEHLAHFGR

-1333 FGVREVRGSG
+1333 FGVWEVRGGG

-1349 RTVLDGPVTA
+1349 RTVLGEPVAA
-1359 RLRDQA
+1359 RLRAQA
-1365 RRAGVS
+1365 RRTGVS

-1400 GRMQAGDGASDV
+1400 GRMQAGDGAGDV

-1426 ADTDVAGAVHAMHH
+1426 TGTDVAQAVHAMHH
-1440 QLAELLVH
+1440 QLAELMVH

-1454 VAQRASGVRAPDPL
+1454 VAQRAGGVRPPAPL
-1468 FTAVLNYRHNSEGGP
+1468 FTAVLNYRHNPAGGP
-1483 GAVLPP
+1483 GTVLPP

-1498 RTDYPLIVSVDDDG
+1498 RTNYPLLVSVDDDDDG
-1512 RALAF
+1512 EALAF
-1517 DVQAAAS
+1517 DVQAAAPI
-1524 LDPDLVT
+1524 DPDLVT
-1531 RLLHATAERVV
+1531 RLLHATTERVV
-1542 DALEGAPD
+1542 DALEQAPD
-1550 TPLADLDVLPAAE
+1550 TPLADVDVLPAAE
-1563 RHRILTEWNDT
+1563 RHRVLTEWNDT
-1574 VAPGPVPTLDAL
+1574 GRPDTARTLADL
-1586 FADRA
+1586 LADRA
-1591 AATPHARALA
+1591 TATPHAPALTY
-1601 FDHENTSADHED
+1601 DHD
-1613 GREEGHGGTEHLDYA
+1613 GAPEQLDYA
-1628 ELDARAN
+1628 ELFARAN
-1635 RLARHLIGHGVGPED
+1635 RLARHLIGQGVGPED
-1650 RVLLLMD
+1650 RVVLLMD

-1664 ALLAVL
+1664 ALLAVVGA
-1670 KSGAAYVPVD
+1670 GAAYVPVD
-1680 PDQPAERI
+1680 PDQPAVRV
-1688 AHLCGDAAPAVVLT
+1688 AHLCADAAPAAVLT
-1702 RTAHAGDVPVD
+1702 GTAHAASVPRS
-1713 APVAIVVDD
+1713 APAPIVVDD
-1722 PAVRSTVAA
+1722 PEVRSAVAA
-1731 LSAHP
+1731 HAP
-1736 VTQGERSTP
+1736 DPIGRDERTGP
-1745 LHPAHPAY
+1745 LRPSHPAY

-1762 TPKGVVVPHSGA
+1762 IPKGVVVPHSGA

-1786 ADSRLLQF
+1786 ADSSLLQF

-1809 FSAGACLVVAP
+1809 FAAGARLVVAP
-1820 AARLLPRAGLE
+1820 AARLLPGAGLE
-1831 DLVERHAVTHLQL
+1831 DVVERHAVTHLQL
-1844 PPTVLGMVEDD
+1844 PPTVLGMVADD
-1855 HRLARVRTLLVAGEA
+1855 HRLASVRTLLVAGEA
-1870 LGQSLVDRWGADRWF
+1870 LGQALVDRWGAGRWF

-1920 LYVLDARLQ
+1920 LYVLDARLR

-1942 GAGVARGYLDR
+1942 GAGLARGYLDR

-1965 HGAFGTRMYRTGD
+1965 HGAAGTRMYRTGD
-1978 RAHRTAEGRLLYT
+1978 TVRRTADGRLLYT

-2004 IEPGEIETRLTE
+2004 VEPGEIETRLTE
-2016 HEGVAHAVVVA
+2016 HEGVAHAAVVA

-2034 PGDRRLVA
+2034 PGDTRLVA
-2042 YVVPTDP
+2042 YVVPSGP
-2049 GATGLPALLRGY
+2049 GVPGLPAALRDH
-2061 LAARLPAHLV
+2061 LAALLPAHLV
-2071 PAAFVSLD
+2071 PSAFVALD

-2094 PAPDPATGAGAARP
+2094 PVPDPATGAGAARP
-2108 TGTYD
+2108 AGTYD
-2113 ELLCAAMAQALG
+2113 ELLCAAMAQVLG
-2125 LPRVGADDDFFA
+2125 VPRVGADDDFFA

-2148 VSRIRAV
+2148 VGRIRAV
-2155 LGVEIPVHAVFEAP
+2155 LDVEIPVHAVFEAP

-2175 ARMGEWTG
+2175 ARLDEWTG
-2183 IGVRPAVAV
+2183 AQVRPSVVA
-2192 GVRPGRLPLSYAQRR
+2192 GERPERLPLSYAQRR

-2226 VRLSGRVDG
+2226 VRLSGRVDVG
-2235 AALGAALGDVVV
+2235 ALGAALGDVVG

-2257 QVEGEPYQE
+2257 QVEGEPFQE
-2266 VVPAGEVRVEL
+2266 VVPVAEARVEL
-2277 PVVPVRA
+2277 PVVPVAA
-2284 GELEGRIE
+2284 GELEARIE
-2292 ECSGYVFDLAGE
+2292 EVSGHVFDLAAE
-2304 LPVRATLLTV
+2304 LPLRAALLTQDGNV
-2314 DEESSVLVL
+2314 NDDGHEESSVLVL

-2337 LWRDLSTAYAARR
+2337 LWRDLSAAYGARR
-2350 AGHAPGW
+2350 AGSTPRFA
-2357 EPLPVQYADYTL
+2357 PLPVQYADYTL

-2374 LGDPGDPESVLAEQ
+2374 LGDAADPGSVLAEQ
-2388 TSHWRTTLG
+2388 VAHWRTALEG
-2397 GLPEELT
+2397 VPEELS
-2404 LPTDRPRPS
+2404 LPADRPRPS
-2413 VESHRGAA
+2413 AETHRGAA
-2421 TPVRV
+2421 VPVRV
-2426 PAELHVRLAELAR
+2426 PASLHARMAELAR

-2451 AVAVLLSRLGAG
+2451 AVAVLFSRLGAG
-2463 EDIPLGSPVAGRTDE
+2463 EDIPLGGPVAGRTDE
-2478 SLEDLVGLFV
+2478 SLEDLVGCFV

-2507 ARVRRDALGALH
+2507 ARVRRDTLSALH
-2519 HQEVPFERLV
+2519 RQEVPFERLV
-2529 EELAPPRSMGRHPL
+2529 EELAPPRSMGRHPF

-2551 STPLLVPELAGVDVE
+2551 STPLLAPELDGVDVA
-2566 VLPYAV
+2566 VLPHAV
-2572 RDAKFDLDLQV
+2572 RDAKFDLDLQI
-2583 AERFDADGR
+2583 AESFDAEGR
-2592 PTGMEGE
+2592 PTGMAGE
-2599 LVHAAD
+2599 LVYAAD
-2605 LFDRPTAEAL
+2605 LFDHATAETLTA
-2615 ANRLLLVLDAVA
+2615 RLLRVLDAVA
-2627 TTPGRPVHTVDVL
+2627 DAPGRPVHTVDVL
-2640 DEAER
+2640 DDAER
-2645 RLVRDRSGQQP
+2645 HRLVGEWSRRQP
-2656 EIGGPDA
+2656 AIAGPDV
-2663 RVYILDD
+2663 RVFVLDD
-2670 RLMPVP
+2670 HLMPVP
-2676 PGMTGRL
+2676 PGVTGLL

-2688 ESTDDAV
+2688 ASEDSTV
-2695 ASPFTEEESVMR
+2695 ACPFTEEESVMR
-2707 PTGAHAYWDEGG
+2707 PTGAQARWDDEG
-2719 RVRIVAPGTGTT
+2719 RVHVVPADDAAAPEPDT
-2731 PVTDAQP
+2731 QP
-2738 SVTAPARRGTGL
+2738 SGAPVPRGSGTEL

-2756 TAFAHVLGVEE
+2756 TVFAQVLGVPE
-2767 VLADDDFF
+2767 VGADDDFF

-2790 IRAVLGVELRV
+2790 IRAVLGVELLV

-2815 RLDEATGTDV
+2815 RLDDTAGAEV
-2825 RPAVAV
+2825 RPSVVA
-2831 GVRPGRLPL
+2831 GERPERLPL

-2865 VRLSGRVDGAALGA
+2865 VRLSGRVDVGALGA
-2879 ALGDVVVRHEALR
+2879 ALGDVVGRHEALR
-2892 TRFPQVEGEPYQEVV
+2892 TRFPQVEGEPFQEVV
-2907 PAGEVRVELPVVP
+2907 PVAEARVELPVVP
-2920 VRAGELEGRIEEC
+2920 VAAGELEARIEEV
-2933 SGYVFDLAGELPVRA
+2933 SGHVFDLAAELPVHA
-2948 TLLTVGEE
+2948 ALLTSGEE

-2976 LWRDLST
+2976 LWRDVST
-2983 AYAARRAGHAP
+2983 AYAARRSGKTP
-2994 GWEPLPVQYADYTLW
+2994 DFPPLPVQYADYALW
-3009 QQRMFDD
+3009 QQRLFGD
-3016 EEASASRLTAQ
+3016 EDGAGSRLTAQ
-3027 VEHWRAALD
+3027 VEHWRATLD

-3069 HARMVKLA
+3069 HARMAELA

-3135 LSGDPA
+3135 VSGDPA
-3141 FTDVLARVRTTA
+3141 FTDVLARVRSTA

-3184 VLVAVQNMPQAPVAL
+3184 VLVAVQNMPQAQVAL
-3199 DGLDSD
+3199 PGLDVD

-3222 VELHDEDGAPSG
+3222 VELHDADGAPSG
-3234 MTGGLTYATD
+3234 MAGGLTYATD
-3244 LFDHSTAET
+3244 LFDHSTAES
-3253 LVARLLRVLDAATAD
+3253 LVARLLRVLEAVTAD
-3268 PARQISRIDVF
+3268 PARRVSRIDVF

-3292 GPRSDTL
+3292 GARSDTL
-3299 ALTVPELFT
+3299 ALTVPELFAV
-3308 IRASRSPKTI
+3308 RASRAPKAV

-3325 QVTYGQLE
+3325 PVTYGQLD

-3341 HLMDLGVGP
+3341 HLIDLGVGP

-3378 LTLDPTQ
+3378 LTLDPAQ
-3385 PATRRAG
+3385 PDSRTAE
-3392 MAALAGAEVCLAD
+3392 MIALAGAGVCLAD
-3405 GRHADEARGMFATVV
+3405 QRYAEAARARFAIVV
-3420 VADAGDSA
+3420 VADAGDA
-3428 WADRPAGTV
+3428 EWADRPAGTV

-3447 YIMFTSGSTGEPKGI
+3447 YLMFTSGSTGEPKGI

-3478 QFSGTARGMFAAPH
+3478 QFPGTARGMFAAPH

-3506 TGGALVVTPP
+3506 TGGTLIVTPP
-3516 GRTDAARLRG
+3516 GRTDAARLRS

-3562 GADIVPK
+3562 GADVVPK

-3580 GIVVRSSYGPTESTV
+3580 GIVVRSSYGPTEATV
-3595 IATQIALTDP
+3595 IATQIPLTEPDALGD
-3605 DTLGEVVSIGR
+3605 VVSIGR
-3616 PMDNTGVYVLDDRLR
+3616 AMDNTGVYVLDDSLQ

-3653 ARAGLTAERFVACP
+3653 ARPGLTAERFVACP
-3667 FDAEGARM
+3667 FDVPGARM

-3703 GFRVEPGEVEKLLAA
+3703 GFRVEPGEVEKILAG

-3739 VAHVTYTPGESLF
+3739 VAHLTAAPGEALP

-3759 GHLPEYLVPDA
+3759 GRLPEYLVPDA

-3791 APEAVSAGAPRRPPS
+3791 APEAASTGAARRPPS
-3806 LREELL
+3806 LREDLL
-3812 CSVFAQVLDVPRV
+3812 CSVFAQVLGVPRV

-3836 HSLLAVRLVSRIRSL
+3836 HSLLAVRLVSRIRSV

-3870 AAVVEDAVSTGTL
+3870 APTVEAAGSTGVL
-3883 RPALTSRDRP
+3883 RPALAAGPRP
-3893 RRVPLSYAQRRL
+3893 RRLPLSYAQRRL

-3913 AGPLYNIPLALRL
+3913 AGPLYNVPLALRL
-3926 TGTLDSGALRAAWTD
+3926 TGALDTGALRAAWTD

-3977 TVDRADLDA
+3977 SVGRGELEA
-3986 RITEAAGHVFDLTA
+3986 RIDEAAGHVFDLTA

-4011 EGPDS
+4011 DGPDA
-4016 DEAVLVLLT
+4016 DEAVLVLVT

-4048 RRAGHAPG
+4048 RRAGRAPG

-4072 DLLGDGDD
+4072 GLLGDGDD
-4080 PDSVLGRQVAFW
+4080 PDSVLAGQVAHW
-4092 RDALSDSPEE
+4092 RDALDGSPEE
-4102 LTLPTDRP
+4102 LALPTDRP

-4117 EGGWVPMATPAGL
+4117 EGGWVPMSAPADL
-4130 HARLTELAVAQGTT
+4130 HARLTELAVAQGATA
-4144 TFMVWQAALAVLL
+4144 FMVWQAALAVLL

-4166 PVGSPVAGRTDEAAD
+4166 PIGSPVAGRTDEAAD

-4208 RVRRAALGALGHQD
+4208 RVRRSALGALAHQD
-4222 IPFERLVEELAPTR
+4222 VPFERLVEELAPTR
-4236 SRARHPLFQVLLAVQ
+4236 SRARHPLFQILLAVQ
-4251 NVPGASVELPG
+4251 NVPAATVDLPG
-4262 LHVEALPTELGRAK
+4262 LRVEALPTELGRAK

-4283 AERFDDEGRPAGT
+4283 AEAFDDEGRPAGI

-4302 AADLFDRSTVEA
+4302 AADLFDRTTVEA
-4314 LIDRLLLVLHAV
+4314 LLDRLLLVLHAV
-4326 VADPTARVRDIAL
+4326 VADPSRRVHDIAL
-4339 LDPAAHHRVLTEWN
+4339 LDSDDRHRVLTEWN
-4353 STGRAEPAATVPDR
+4353 RTERAAPAATVPDH
-4367 FRAQAARTPHTPAL
+4367 FRAQAARTPGAVAL
-4381 VADGART
+4381 VTDGART

-4394 AASDRLAQ
+4394 AASDRLAR
-4402 YLTRHGAGPGQL
+4402 YLTRHGAGPGRL
-4414 VAVAMERSPET
+4414 VAVVMERSPET

-4434 TGGAYLPVDVGY
+4434 TGGSYLPVDVGY
-4446 PTARVELMLRDA
+4446 PAARIELMLRDA
-4458 APVALLTTGDIA
+4458 APALLLTTTDLA
-4470 DRLPGTG
+4470 DRLPGSTG
-4477 EDRPRIVLDDPRT
+4477 GPDRVVLDDPSVRH
-4490 RDAVAAEK
+4490 AVAAED
-4498 AVPTAT
+4498 ATPTAT
-4504 PPHLDSAAY
+4504 PPHPDSAAY

-4534 DRLVRPADYADVRAE
+4534 DRLVRPADYADLRAG

-4588 DIRDF
+4588 DIRDY

-4617 EVLRGV
+4617 EALRGV

-4635 EHCRTLLDAL
+4635 EHCRTLLDTL
-4645 PGVRLMNGYGPTE
+4645 PGTRLMNGYGPTE
-4658 SITYTH
+4658 SVTYTH
-4664 THVVTPE
+4664 THPVTRA

-4689 AYVLDTALQ
+4689 AYVLDSALR

-4715 ARGYTHRPGLS
+4715 ARGYANRPGLS

-4746 DLVRWRSDGVLEFV
+4746 DLVRWRADGVLEFV
-4760 GRADDQTKIGGFRVE
+4760 GRADDQAKIGGFRVE

-4813 DPAVSGV
+4813 DPAVSGR
-4820 ELSDRIRE
+4820 ELADRIRH

-4836 HMVPPFVT
+4836 HLVPPFVT

-4861 LPTPDPMAAVSVE
+4861 LPVPDPMAAVSVA

-4889 ADVLRLPRVGIDD
+4889 ADVLRLPRVGVDD

-4926 AETSVAA
+4926 AETSVAT

-4947 TRDGG
+4947 TRAGG
-4952 RARPVVVPMP
+4952 RARPAVVPMP

-5001 DPEILRT
+5001 DPGLLRL
-5008 ALTDVVT
+5008 ALADVVA

-5036 PVDEAAVDLPVTAV
+5036 AVEEAAVDLPVTAV
-5050 TEEELAEAL
+5050 TEEELAGRL
-5059 AALAAHPFDLASEL
+5059 DALAAHPFDLAREL
-5073 PLRTAL
+5073 PLKTAL
-5079 FSLRPGAWVFSL
+5079 FSLRPGEWVLSA

-5112 AYRARAAGRPPEWVP
+5112 AYRARAAGRAPEWEP

-5141 LLGDVNDPDSVLATQ
+5141 FLGDVDDPDSVLATQ
-5156 VAHWKDRLR
+5156 VAHWKERLR
-5165 GAPQELALPVDRPRP
+5165 DAPQELALPVDRPRP

-5235 MGSPV
+5235 LGSPV
-5240 AGRTDQAVDD
+5240 AGRTDQALDD
-5250 LVGFFAGT
+5250 LVGYFAGT

-5272 QLLDRVRKA
+5272 ELLDRVRTA

-5315 LAVQNNH
+5315 LAVQNNQ

-5328 PGVHV
+5328 PGVQV
-5333 SEERAGSLTAR
+5333 REEPAGALTAR

-5350 IRESFD
+5350 VRESFD
-5356 EDGAPAGLD
+5356 ESGAPAGLD
-5365 GEVVFAAELFDRST
+5365 GEVVYATELFDRST
-5379 VETLAARLTRV
+5379 VQTLTARLLRV
-5390 LEEVAADPTL
+5390 LETVAADPTL
-5400 PVARA
+5400 PVTRV
-5405 DLLDDAERRRVL
+5405 DLLDDAERRRVT
-5417 EEWNATAGP
+5417 EEWNDTAGP
-5426 LPDDTLAGLLARQ
+5426 RPDGTLAGLFDRQ
-5439 AARTPGGVALVS
+5439 AARTPDAVALVQ
-5451 DGTQVTYAEL
+5451 DGTEVTYAEL
-5461 DERSDRLARHLIGL
+5461 DERSGRLARHLIGL

-5492 QIVALLAVVKTGAAY
+5492 QIVALLAVVRTGAAY

-5539 RLGGTESTAP
+5539 RLGGTEAGTP

-5557 PAVEALQGA
+5557 PLADGLRDT
-5566 PAPAPVTD
+5566 PAPAAVTD
-5574 TDRVTPLLP
+5574 ADRGTPLRP
-5583 DHPAYV
+5583 HHPAYV

-5597 TPKGVCVP
+5597 TPKGVVVP
-5605 HHGVVN
+5605 HSGVVN

-5619 YRLEPTDRMLQRA
+5619 YRLEPADRMLQRA

-5657 PGAHAD
+5657 PGSHAD
-5663 PAHLAELIDREGVT
+5663 PEYLADLVDRERVT

-5695 ARCTGLRTVL
+5695 GRCTSLRTVL

-5714 VRDRFREVLGVP
+5714 VRDRFRQTLDAE
-5726 LHNLYGPTEASIAV
+5726 LHNLYGPTEASVAV
-5740 TSWPCDAAQDGDT
+5740 TAWPCDAAQDGAS

-5764 AYVLDDGLLPASPG
+5764 AYVLDDGLLPVPPG
-5778 TAGELYVAGDGLAR
+5778 TAGELYVAGTGLAR

-5808 PFGHPGERMY
+5808 PYGPAGERMY

-5846 FRIEPGEIEATL
+5846 FRVEPGEVEATL
-5858 AAHPEVAQAAVVTRE
+5858 ATHPKVAQAAVVTRE
-5873 DPDGEPA
+5873 GPGGDAA
-5880 LAGYFVPA
+5880 LVGYLVPA
-5888 AAADT
+5888 T
-5893 ADDDDA
+5893 AGDDGA
-5899 DLGRQVRDYLAD
+5899 DLVAQVREYLAE

-5920 VLMPLD
+5920 VLTPLD
-5926 ALPLTLNGKLDRA
+5926 TLPLTPNGKLDRA
-5939 ALPAPDY
+5939 SLPAPDY
-5946 TALAA
+5946 TALAT
-5951 GGRGPVT
+5951 GGRAPAT

-5971 LGVSAVGVDASF
+5971 LGVSPVGVDASF

-5997 NRVKVVIG
+5997 NRIRVVVG

-6011 AVFEAPTVAGLLA
+6011 AVFEAPTVTALLA
-6024 WISREG
+6024 WIAREG
-6030 RQGTTDVLVPMRA
+6030 RQGTADVLVPMRSTGA
-6043 SGGRPPLFCAHT
+6043 RPPLFCAHT
-6055 VLGLGWEYGWLAD
+6055 VLGLGWEYGWLTD
-6068 AAPREQ
+6068 AAPGDQ

-6086 GAEEL
+6086 GTAEL
-6091 PESLARMAADYVTQ
+6091 PDSLPRMAADYVEQ
-6105 IRAVQPEGPYHL
+6105 IRTVQPTGPYHL

-6136 EGEEVAALILL
+6136 AGEEVAALVLL
-6147 DSSPVDGPVTDG
+6147 DSSPVDGPATAE
-6159 QRAGFAEQEEKVAG
+6159 QRAGFAEQEETVAG

-6184 RVVRNNTRILLAH
+6184 RIVRNNTRILLAH
-6197 RTRKTSGTLLLIS
+6197 RTRKTTGTLLLVS
-6210 ADSEAKGALWQPLV
+6210 ADSETKAALWRPFV
-6224 SGEVREHT
+6224 SGEVREHV
-6232 LDCAHREMLLDPDV
+6232 LDCAHRDMLLNPDV

-6260 TDTDPDPA
+6260 TDTDDTDNDPDRA

>member
-1 MIPASYAQRRL
+1 M
-12 WLVDRLEGPSALYV
+12 
-26 VPLVL
+26 
-31 RISGRPDVTALREA
+31 
-45 LRDVV
+45 
-50 TRHEALRTRFPQVDG
+50 
-65 EPVQE
+65 
-70 IVPAAALPELLAVD
+70 
-84 EVPADELEAEIRR
+84 
-97 TGGHVFDLTAG
+97 
-108 IPFHARLLTV
+108 
-118 DDRTSALVIALH
+118 
-130 HIAADGWSAAPL
+130 
-142 WRDLSA
+142 
-148 AYTARLAG
+148 
-156 AEPDLDP
+156 
-163 LPVQYADYTLWQREL
+163 
-178 LGDADDPGSLLAE
+178 
-191 QLAHWR
+191 
-197 AALADAPE
+197 
-205 ELELPTDRP
+205 
-214 RPGASA
+214 
-220 HDGGAVRLDIPADLH
+220 
-235 ALLADVA
+235 
-242 RAENATMFMVWH
+242 
-254 AAVAVLLSKLGAGDD
+254 
-269 IPIGS
+269 
-274 PFAGRDEADLED
+274 
-286 LVGFFVN
+286 
-293 TLVLRTDLTGDPV
+293 
-306 FTEVVRRVRSAT
+306 
-318 VAAMNH
+318 
-324 QDVPFERL
+324 
-332 VEELAPARSLTR
+332 
-344 HPLFQVNLTL
+344 
-354 HNTPQARVDLPG
+354 
-366 VTAVADFAD
+366 
-375 LPLAKY
+375 
-381 DLDFQILEHFD
+381 
-392 EQGRPAGQRVEL
+392 
-404 HYSADLFDRATVE
+404 
-417 TLAGRLLRVL
+417 
-427 RQAAH
+427 
-432 TPHLA
+432 
-437 LHAVDVLSPAEHETL
+437 
-452 LAAVGDTT
+452 
-460 APPPGATV
+460 
-468 PDLFAARAAAH
+468 
-479 PGATAVTHDGNSL
+479 
-492 TYAELDAGSNR
+492 
-503 LARHLVAC
+503 
-511 GAGPGA
+511 
-517 RVAVSLDR
+517 
-525 APGLVVALLAVMKAG
+525 
-540 AAYLPLD
+540 
-547 PAYPAARIDALLT
+547 
-560 DAAPALLLTTAD
+560 
-572 TAAHAVAPSG
+572 
-582 LRRVLLDEQDVRTAV
+582 
-597 GARDAGPLAQDE
+597 
-609 RRASLRPGHP
+609 
-619 AYVIHTSGSTG
+619 HTSGSTG
-630 TPKGVVVA
+630 APKGVVVG

-688 VGHDTSRSPA
+688 VDHDTSRSPD
-698 DFHGLL
+698 DFHDLL

-714 TPSAFQQLDRADA
+714 TPSAFQQLDQADA
-727 RQDTA
+727 RRDAA
-732 ALDARL
+732 ALGARL
-738 RLVVFGGEVLD
+738 RLLVFGGEALD
-749 PARLTEWHAR
+749 PARLTDWHDR
-759 HGADGPRL
+759 HGTDGPSP

-780 THLDLDAD
+780 THLDLDPGTAA
-788 NCGAPGT
+788 APGT

-803 PLDHTRVYVLD
+803 PLDHTRVHVLD

-833 GLALGYLE
+833 GVARGYLN
-841 RPGTTAARFV
+841 RPATTAARFV
-851 ACPYEPGERMYRT
+851 ACPFEPGTRMYRT
-864 GDRARRAT
+864 GDRARRAA

-903 GHPQVAQAAVVL
+903 DHEPIGRAAVVL
-915 RTDAPGGRRLVGYVV
+915 RTDTPGDRRLVGYVV
-930 PRDPAGATGEDG
+930 PRDPAAATGEDG
-942 AEPARRAREYAA
+942 AELARRAREHAA
-954 AVLPAHMVPSV
+954 ALLPAHMVPSV

-978 KLDRAALPAPGRES
+978 KLDRAALPAPDREGAAGGRA
-992 TTVRGRGP
+992 P
-1000 ATVREQIL
+1000 ATAREEIL
-1008 CTAFADVLDLP
+1008 CTAFAEVLDLP
-1019 EVGADDDFF
+1019 SVGADDDFF

-1042 HLRAQGVRVD
+1042 HLRARGVRVD

-1061 PARLATVAGPEPVRI
+1061 PARLAAAAGPEPVRV

-1082 PGAAHLTP
+1082 PGATRLTP
-1090 AMVPLAGLTEDELR
+1090 EMVPLAGLTEDELR
-1104 TLTDALPDGAAGV
+1104 TVTDALPDGAAGV

-1122 LGPLQEGLFFHHRF
+1122 LGPLQEGLFFHHRLN
-1136 HAGASTASNTESG
+1136 AGTGTAG
-1149 TPSAATG
+1149 G
-1156 DQDAYVVRYVLGF
+1156 DGDGDPYVVRYVLGF
-1169 DTAQLLDS
+1169 DTPRLLDS
-1177 FLTALSQV
+1177 FLAALAQV

-1195 LAWTDLPH
+1195 LAWTGLPH
-1203 PVQVVH
+1203 PLQVVH

-1218 IDLGDGTD
+1218 TDLGDGPD
-1226 PVERLLAHGDEPL
+1226 PVARLLAHGDEPL
-1239 DLRSAPLMD
+1239 DLRRAPLMD

-1275 LDLVLREVTAVL
+1275 LDLVLREATAVL
-1287 AGRGDGLPAPRPYR
+1287 AGRGETLPAPRPYR
-1301 DFVGQA
+1301 EFVGRA
-1307 LLSTPAEEHGAYFGR
+1307 LLTTPAEEHLAHFGR

-1333 FGVREVRGSG
+1333 FGVWEVRGGG

-1349 RTVLDGPVTA
+1349 RTVLGEPVAA
-1359 RLRDQA
+1359 RLRAQA
-1365 RRAGVS
+1365 RRTGVS

-1400 GRMQAGDGASDV
+1400 GRMQAGEGAGDV

-1426 ADTDVAGAVHAMHH
+1426 TGTDVAQAVHAMHH
-1440 QLAELLVH
+1440 QLAELMVH

-1454 VAQRASGVRAPDPL
+1454 VAQRAGGVRPPAPL
-1468 FTAVLNYRHNSEGGP
+1468 FTAVLNYRHNPAGGP
-1483 GAVLPP
+1483 GTVLPP

-1498 RTDYPLIVSVDDDG
+1498 RTNYPLLVSVDDDG
-1512 RALAF
+1512 EALAF
-1517 DVQAAAS
+1517 DVQAAAPI
-1524 LDPDLVT
+1524 DPDLVT
-1531 RLLHATAERVV
+1531 RLLHATTERVV
-1542 DALEGAPD
+1542 DALEQAPD
-1550 TPLADLDVLPAAE
+1550 TPLADVDVLPAAE
-1563 RHRILTEWNDT
+1563 RHRVLTEWNDT
-1574 VAPGPVPTLDAL
+1574 GRPDTARTLADL
-1586 FADRA
+1586 LADRA
-1591 AATPHARALA
+1591 TATPHAPALTY
-1601 FDHENTSADHED
+1601 DHD
-1613 GREEGHGGTEHLDYA
+1613 GAPEQLDYA
-1628 ELDARAN
+1628 ELFARAN
-1635 RLARHLIGHGVGPED
+1635 RLARHLIGQGVGPED
-1650 RVLLLMD
+1650 RVVLLMD

-1664 ALLAVL
+1664 ALLAVVGA
-1670 KSGAAYVPVD
+1670 GAAYVPVD
-1680 PDQPAERI
+1680 PDQPAVRV
-1688 AHLCGDAAPAVVLT
+1688 AHLCADAAPAAVLT
-1702 RTAHAGDVPVD
+1702 GTAHAASVPRS
-1713 APVAIVVDD
+1713 APAPIVVDD
-1722 PAVRSTVAA
+1722 PQVRSAVAA
-1731 LSAHP
+1731 HAP
-1736 VTQGERSTP
+1736 DPIGRDERTGP
-1745 LHPAHPAY
+1745 LRPSHPAY

-1762 TPKGVVVPHSGA
+1762 IPKGVVVPHSGA

-1786 ADSRLLQF
+1786 ADSSLLQF

-1809 FSAGACLVVAP
+1809 FAAGARLVVAP
-1820 AARLLPRAGLE
+1820 AARLLPGAGLE
-1831 DLVERHAVTHLQL
+1831 DVVERHAVTHLQL
-1844 PPTVLGMVEDD
+1844 PPTVLGMVADD
-1855 HRLARVRTLLVAGEA
+1855 HRLASVRTLLVAGEA
-1870 LGQSLVDRWGADRWF
+1870 LGQALVDRWGAGRWF

-1920 LYVLDARLQ
+1920 LYVLDARLR

-1942 GAGVARGYLDR
+1942 GAGLARGYLDR

-1965 HGAFGTRMYRTGD
+1965 HGAAGTRMYRTGD
-1978 RAHRTAEGRLLYT
+1978 TVRRTADGRLLYT

-2004 IEPGEIETRLTE
+2004 VEPGEIETRLTE
-2016 HEGVAHAVVVA
+2016 HEGVAHAAVVA

-2034 PGDRRLVA
+2034 PGDTRLVA
-2042 YVVPTDP
+2042 YVVPSGP
-2049 GATGLPALLRGY
+2049 GVPGLPATLRDH
-2061 LAARLPAHLV
+2061 LAALLPAHLV
-2071 PAAFVSLD
+2071 PSAFVALD

-2094 PAPDPATGAGAARP
+2094 PVPDPATGAGAARP
-2108 TGTYD
+2108 AGTYD
-2113 ELLCAAMAQALG
+2113 ELLCAAMAQVLG
-2125 LPRVGADDDFFA
+2125 VPRVGADDDFFA

-2148 VSRIRAV
+2148 VGRIRAV
-2155 LGVEIPVHAVFEAP
+2155 LDVEIPVHAVFEAP

-2175 ARMGEWTG
+2175 ARLDEWTG
-2183 IGVRPAVAV
+2183 AQVRPSVVA
-2192 GVRPGRLPLSYAQRR
+2192 GERPERLPLSYAQRR

-2226 VRLSGRVDG
+2226 VRLSGRVDVG
-2235 AALGAALGDVVV
+2235 ALGAALGDVVG

-2266 VVPAGEVRVEL
+2266 VVPVAEARVEL
-2277 PVVPVRA
+2277 PVVPVAA
-2284 GELEGRIE
+2284 GELEARIE
-2292 ECSGYVFDLAGE
+2292 EVSGHVFDLAAE
-2304 LPVRATLLTV
+2304 LPVHAALLT
-2314 DEESSVLVL
+2314 S
-2323 VVHHIAGDGWSLAP
+2323 
-2337 LWRDLSTAYAARR
+2337 
-2350 AGHAPGW
+2350 
-2357 EPLPVQYADYTL
+2357 
-2369 WQRDL
+2369 
-2374 LGDPGDPESVLAEQ
+2374 
-2388 TSHWRTTLG
+2388 
-2397 GLPEELT
+2397 
-2404 LPTDRPRPS
+2404 
-2413 VESHRGAA
+2413 
-2421 TPVRV
+2421 
-2426 PAELHVRLAELAR
+2426 
-2439 SEGVTMFMVWQA
+2439 
-2451 AVAVLLSRLGAG
+2451 
-2463 EDIPLGSPVAGRTDE
+2463 
-2478 SLEDLVGLFV
+2478 
-2488 NTLVLR
+2488 
-2494 TDLSGDPAFTDVL
+2494 
-2507 ARVRRDALGALH
+2507 
-2519 HQEVPFERLV
+2519 
-2529 EELAPPRSMGRHPL
+2529 
-2543 FQTVLEVQ
+2543 
-2551 STPLLVPELAGVDVE
+2551 
-2566 VLPYAV
+2566 
-2572 RDAKFDLDLQV
+2572 
-2583 AERFDADGR
+2583 
-2592 PTGMEGE
+2592 
-2599 LVHAAD
+2599 
-2605 LFDRPTAEAL
+2605 
-2615 ANRLLLVLDAVA
+2615 
-2627 TTPGRPVHTVDVL
+2627 
-2640 DEAER
+2640 
-2645 RLVRDRSGQQP
+2645 
-2656 EIGGPDA
+2656 
-2663 RVYILDD
+2663 
-2670 RLMPVP
+2670 
-2676 PGMTGRL
+2676 
-2683 YTTCD
+2683 
-2688 ESTDDAV
+2688 
-2695 ASPFTEEESVMR
+2695 
-2707 PTGAHAYWDEGG
+2707 
-2719 RVRIVAPGTGTT
+2719 
-2731 PVTDAQP
+2731 
-2738 SVTAPARRGTGL
+2738 
-2750 REELLR
+2750 
-2756 TAFAHVLGVEE
+2756 
-2767 VLADDDFF
+2767 
-2775 ALGGH
+2775 
-2780 SLQAVRLVSR
+2780 
-2790 IRAVLGVELRV
+2790 
-2801 RDLFET
+2801 
-2807 PTVAGLAA
+2807 
-2815 RLDEATGTDV
+2815 
-2825 RPAVAV
+2825 
-2831 GVRPGRLPL
+2831 
-2840 SYAQRRLWFVDRL
+2840 
-2853 EGASALYNIPLV
+2853 
-2865 VRLSGRVDGAALGA
+2865 
-2879 ALGDVVVRHEALR
+2879 
-2892 TRFPQVEGEPYQEVV
+2892 
-2907 PAGEVRVELPVVP
+2907 
-2920 VRAGELEGRIEEC
+2920 
-2933 SGYVFDLAGELPVRA
+2933 
-2948 TLLTVGEE
+2948 GEE

-2976 LWRDLST
+2976 LWRDVST
-2983 AYAARRAGHAP
+2983 AYAARRSGKTP
-2994 GWEPLPVQYADYTLW
+2994 DFPPLPVQYADYALW
-3009 QQRMFDD
+3009 QQRLFGD
-3016 EEASASRLTAQ
+3016 EDGAGSRLTAQ
-3027 VEHWRAALD
+3027 VEHWRATLD

-3069 HARMVKLA
+3069 HARMAELA

-3135 LSGDPA
+3135 VSGDPA
-3141 FTDVLARVRTTA
+3141 FTDVLARVRSTA

-3184 VLVAVQNMPQAPVAL
+3184 VLVAVQNMPQAQVAL
-3199 DGLDSD
+3199 PGLDVD

-3222 VELHDEDGAPSG
+3222 VELHDADGAPSG
-3234 MTGGLTYATD
+3234 MAGGLTYATD
-3244 LFDHSTAET
+3244 LFDHSTAES
-3253 LVARLLRVLDAATAD
+3253 LVARLLRVLEAVTAD
-3268 PARQISRIDVF
+3268 PARRVSRIDVF

-3292 GPRSDTL
+3292 GARSDTL
-3299 ALTVPELFT
+3299 ALTVPELFAV
-3308 IRASRSPKTI
+3308 RASRAPKAV

-3325 QVTYGQLE
+3325 PVTYGQLD

-3341 HLMDLGVGP
+3341 HLIDLGVGP

-3356 VMDRSPDVVTTLLA
+3356 VMDRSPFVVTTLLA

-3378 LTLDPTQ
+3378 LTLDPAQ
-3385 PATRRAG
+3385 PDSRTAE
-3392 MAALAGAEVCLAD
+3392 MIALAGAGVCLAD
-3405 GRHADEARGMFATVV
+3405 QRYAEAARARFATVV
-3420 VADAGDSA
+3420 VADAGDA
-3428 WADRPAGTV
+3428 EWADRPAGTV

-3447 YIMFTSGSTGEPKGI
+3447 YLMFTSGSTGEPKGI

-3478 QFSGTARGMFAAPH
+3478 QFPGTARGMFAAPH

-3506 TGGALVVTPP
+3506 TGGTLIVTPP
-3516 GRTDAARLRG
+3516 GRTDAARLRS

-3562 GADIVPK
+3562 GADVVPK

-3580 GIVVRSSYGPTESTV
+3580 GIVVRSSYGPTEATV
-3595 IATQIALTDP
+3595 IATQIPLTEPDALGD
-3605 DTLGEVVSIGR
+3605 VVSIGR
-3616 PMDNTGVYVLDDRLR
+3616 AMDNTGVYVLDDSLQ

-3653 ARAGLTAERFVACP
+3653 ARPGLTAERFVACP
-3667 FDAEGARM
+3667 FDVPGARM

-3703 GFRVEPGEVEKLLAA
+3703 GFRVEPGEVEKILAG

-3739 VAHVTYTPGESLF
+3739 VAHLTAAPGEALP

-3759 GHLPEYLVPDA
+3759 GRLPEYLVPDA

-3791 APEAVSAGAPRRPPS
+3791 APEAASTGAARRPPS
-3806 LREELL
+3806 LREDLL
-3812 CSVFAQVLDVPRV
+3812 CSVFAQVLGVPRV

-3836 HSLLAVRLVSRIRSL
+3836 HSLLAVRLVSRIRSV

-3870 AAVVEDAVSTGTL
+3870 APTVEAAGSTGVL
-3883 RPALTSRDRP
+3883 RPALAAGPRP
-3893 RRVPLSYAQRRL
+3893 RRLPLSYAQRRL

-3913 AGPLYNIPLALRL
+3913 AGPLYNVPLALRL
-3926 TGTLDSGALRAAWTD
+3926 TGALDTGALRAAWTD

-3977 TVDRADLDA
+3977 SVGRGELEA
-3986 RITEAAGHVFDLTA
+3986 RIDEAAGHVFDLTA

-4011 EGPDS
+4011 DGSDA
-4016 DEAVLVLLT
+4016 DEAVLVLVT

-4048 RRAGHAPG
+4048 RRAGRAPG

-4072 DLLGDGDD
+4072 GLLGDRDD
-4080 PDSVLGRQVAFW
+4080 PDSVLAGQVAHW
-4092 RDALSDSPEE
+4092 RDALDGSPEE
-4102 LTLPTDRP
+4102 LALPTDRP

-4117 EGGWVPMATPAGL
+4117 EGGWVPMSAPADL
-4130 HARLTELAVAQGTT
+4130 HARLTELAVAQGATA
-4144 TFMVWQAALAVLL
+4144 FMVWQAALAVLL

-4166 PVGSPVAGRTDEAAD
+4166 PIGSPVAGRTDEAAD

-4208 RVRRAALGALGHQD
+4208 RVRRSALGALGHQD
-4222 IPFERLVEELAPTR
+4222 VPFERLVEELAPTR
-4236 SRARHPLFQVLLAVQ
+4236 SRARHPLFQILLAVQ
-4251 NVPGASVELPG
+4251 NVPAATVDLPG
-4262 LHVEALPTELGRAK
+4262 LRVEALPTELGRAK

-4283 AERFDDEGRPAGT
+4283 AEAFDDEGRPAGI

-4302 AADLFDRSTVEA
+4302 AADLFDRTTVEA
-4314 LIDRLLLVLHAV
+4314 LLDRLLLVLHAV
-4326 VADPTARVRDIAL
+4326 VADPSRRVHDIAL
-4339 LDPAAHHRVLTEWN
+4339 LDSDDRHRVLTEWN
-4353 STGRAEPAATVPDR
+4353 RTERAAPAATVPDH
-4367 FRAQAARTPHTPAL
+4367 FRAQAARTPDAVAL
-4381 VADGART
+4381 VTDGART

-4394 AASDRLAQ
+4394 AASDRLAR
-4402 YLTRHGAGPGQL
+4402 YLTRHGAGPGRL
-4414 VAVAMERSPET
+4414 VAVVMERSPET

-4434 TGGAYLPVDVGY
+4434 TGGSYLPVDVGY
-4446 PTARVELMLRDA
+4446 PAARIELMLRDA
-4458 APVALLTTGDIA
+4458 APALLLTTTDLA
-4470 DRLPGTG
+4470 DRLPGSTG
-4477 EDRPRIVLDDPRT
+4477 GPDRVVLDDPSV
-4490 RDAVAAEK
+4490 RDAVAAED
-4498 AVPTAT
+4498 ATPTAT
-4504 PPHLDSAAY
+4504 PPHPDSAAY

-4534 DRLVRPADYADVRAE
+4534 DRLVRPADYADLRAG
-4549 DVVSHLGSVSF
+4549 DIVSHLGSVSF

-4588 DIRDF
+4588 DIRDY

-4617 EVLRGV
+4617 EALRGV

-4635 EHCRTLLDAL
+4635 EHCRTLLDTL
-4645 PGVRLMNGYGPTE
+4645 PGTRLMNGYGPTE
-4658 SITYTH
+4658 SVTYTH
-4664 THVVTPE
+4664 THPVTRA

-4689 AYVLDTALQ
+4689 AYVLDSALR

-4715 ARGYTHRPGLS
+4715 ARGYANRPGLS

-4746 DLVRWRSDGVLEFV
+4746 DLVRWRADGVLEFV
-4760 GRADDQTKIGGFRVE
+4760 GRADDQAKIGGFRVE

-4813 DPAVSGV
+4813 DPAVSGR
-4820 ELSDRIRE
+4820 ELADRIRH

-4836 HMVPPFVT
+4836 HLVPPFVT

-4861 LPTPDPMAAVSVE
+4861 LPVPDPMAAVSVA

-4889 ADVLRLPRVGIDD
+4889 ADVLRLPRVGVDD

-4926 AETSVAA
+4926 AETSVAT

-4947 TRDGG
+4947 TRAGG
-4952 RARPVVVPMP
+4952 RARPAVVPMP

-5001 DPEILRT
+5001 DPGLLRL
-5008 ALTDVVT
+5008 ALADVVA

-5036 PVDEAAVDLPVTAV
+5036 AVEEAAVDLPVTAV
-5050 TEEELAEAL
+5050 TEEELAGRL
-5059 AALAAHPFDLASEL
+5059 DALAAHPFDLAREL
-5073 PLRTAL
+5073 PLKTAL
-5079 FSLRPGAWVFSL
+5079 FSLRPGEWVL
-5091 TVHHIAGDGWS
+5091 AATVHHIAGDGWS

-5112 AYRARAAGRPPEWVP
+5112 AYRARAAGRAPEWEP

-5141 LLGDVNDPDSVLATQ
+5141 FLGDVDDPDSVLATQ
-5156 VAHWKDRLR
+5156 VAHWKERLR
-5165 GAPQELALPVDRPRP
+5165 DAPQELALPVDRPRP

-5235 MGSPV
+5235 LGSPV
-5240 AGRTDQAVDD
+5240 AGRTDQALDD
-5250 LVGFFAGT
+5250 LVGYFAGT

-5272 QLLDRVRKA
+5272 ELLDRVRTA

-5315 LAVQNNH
+5315 LAVQNNQ

-5328 PGVHV
+5328 PGVQV
-5333 SEERAGSLTAR
+5333 REEPAGALTAR

-5350 IRESFD
+5350 VRESFD
-5356 EDGAPAGLD
+5356 ESGAPAGLD
-5365 GEVVFAAELFDRST
+5365 GEVVYATELFDRST
-5379 VETLAARLTRV
+5379 VQTLTARLLRV
-5390 LEEVAADPTL
+5390 LETVAADPTL
-5400 PVARA
+5400 PVTRV
-5405 DLLDDAERRRVL
+5405 DLLDDAERRRVT
-5417 EEWNATAGP
+5417 EEWNDTAGP
-5426 LPDDTLAGLLARQ
+5426 RPDGTLAGLFDRQ
-5439 AARTPGGVALVS
+5439 AARTPDAVALVH
-5451 DGTQVTYAEL
+5451 DGTEVTYAEL
-5461 DERSDRLARHLIGL
+5461 DERSGRLARHLIGL

-5492 QIVALLAVVKTGAAY
+5492 QIVALLAVVRAGAAY

-5539 RLGGTESTAP
+5539 RLGGTEAGTP

-5557 PAVEALQGA
+5557 HLADGLRDT
-5566 PAPAPVTD
+5566 PAPAAVTD
-5574 TDRVTPLLP
+5574 ADRGTPLRP
-5583 DHPAYV
+5583 HHPAYV

-5597 TPKGVCVP
+5597 TPKGVVVP
-5605 HHGVVN
+5605 HSGVVN

-5619 YRLEPTDRMLQRA
+5619 YRLEPADRMLQRA

-5657 PGAHAD
+5657 PGSHAD
-5663 PAHLAELIDREGVT
+5663 PEYLADLVDRERVT

-5695 ARCTGLRTVL
+5695 GRCTSLRTVL

-5714 VRDRFREVLGVP
+5714 VRDRFRQTLDAE
-5726 LHNLYGPTEASIAV
+5726 LHNLYGPTEASVAV
-5740 TSWPCDAAQDGDT
+5740 TAWPCDAAQDGAS

-5764 AYVLDDGLLPASPG
+5764 AYVLDDGLLPVPPG
-5778 TAGELYVAGDGLAR
+5778 TAGELYVAGTGLAR

-5808 PFGHPGERMY
+5808 PYGPAGERMY

-5826 TAGGHL
+5826 TAGGQL

-5846 FRIEPGEIEATL
+5846 FRVEPGEVEATL
-5858 AAHPEVAQAAVVTRE
+5858 ATHPKVAQAAVVTRE
-5873 DPDGEPA
+5873 GPGGDPA
-5880 LAGYFVPA
+5880 LVGYLVPA
-5888 AAADT
+5888 T
-5893 ADDDDA
+5893 AGDDGA
-5899 DLGRQVRDYLAD
+5899 DLVAQVREYLTE

-5920 VLMPLD
+5920 VLTPLD
-5926 ALPLTLNGKLDRA
+5926 TLPLTPNGKLDRA

-5946 TALAA
+5946 TALAT
-5951 GGRGPVT
+5951 GGRAPAT

-5971 LGVSAVGVDASF
+5971 LGVSPVGVDASF

-5997 NRVKVVIG
+5997 NRIRVVVG

-6011 AVFEAPTVAGLLA
+6011 AVFEAPTVTALLA
-6024 WISREG
+6024 WIAREG
-6030 RQGTTDVLVPMRA
+6030 RQGTADVLVPMRSTGA
-6043 SGGRPPLFCAHT
+6043 RPPLFCAHT
-6055 VLGLGWEYGWLAD
+6055 VLGLGWEYGWLTD
-6068 AAPREQ
+6068 AAPGDQ

-6086 GAEEL
+6086 GTAEL
-6091 PESLARMAADYVTQ
+6091 PDSLPRMAADYVEQ
-6105 IRAVQPEGPYHL
+6105 IRTVQPTGPYHL

-6136 EGEEVAALILL
+6136 AGEEVAALVLL
-6147 DSSPVDGPVTDG
+6147 DSSPVDGPATAE
-6159 QRAGFAEQEEKVAG
+6159 QRAGFAEQEETVAG

-6184 RVVRNNTRILLAH
+6184 RIVRNNTRILLAH
-6197 RTRKTSGTLLLIS
+6197 RTRKTTGTLLLVS
-6210 ADSEAKGALWQPLV
+6210 ADSETKAALWRPFV
-6224 SGEVREHT
+6224 SGEVREHV
-6232 LDCAHREMLLDPDV
+6232 LDCAHRDMLLNPDV

-6260 TDTDPDPA
+6260 TAADTDADTDNDPDRA